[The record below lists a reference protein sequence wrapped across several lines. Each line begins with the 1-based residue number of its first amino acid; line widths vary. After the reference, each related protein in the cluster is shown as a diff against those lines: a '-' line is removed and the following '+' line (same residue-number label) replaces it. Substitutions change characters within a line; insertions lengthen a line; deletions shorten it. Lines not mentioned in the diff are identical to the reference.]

1 MRVFFQTSRQ
11 RSFLSACRIARKK
24 WSASVPLLLAALL
37 TVVFYSCRDEDLLPS
52 VQSVEHNG
60 TRTEDNANTSGLT
73 ISGDIKKF
81 YDDKNNLL
89 YSGYTYA
96 PSRRVPLVGEGR
108 VINQITKNLVGVLSN
123 SDNKLE
129 YLVDKNLDN
138 SVKLTGLAE
147 VNTGLP
153 ILSVKDVNRVYY
165 DSSNG
170 IKVGFLYK
178 DPGGLLSLNVLK
190 GFWVKTYL
198 KGEEQ
203 DGSSTSGSGDDFQL
217 LNLNLLNVSGGL
229 SEISFTTTKP
239 FDEVRIGCASI
250 DVDVLSG
257 LEFYYAFVGENPKKI
272 AASFGY
278 YKEAETNSGLGNTN
292 NLIDEYPDNS
302 EQLSMLGHHELYVD
316 FNEKIVKDSEIGFK
330 TGGLKTL
337 DIDLTGLSLFELTNN
352 DVNNKYVWGN
362 EKVLSGGI
370 GISLLGTQ
378 DGSMSAIAKEDCYG
392 VKIKLNTGLVG
403 GLLDAILGLLG
414 NTHYYYAYS
423 RDPVEID
430 VSSYFTIG
438 NDTISTD
445 YYNLPTPS
453 DDGSVSYSLDRWPSG
468 ATSPSIS
475 GNRITGMTV
484 NGDYVVQAIYKRG
497 EETSWSYAVIHR
509 DKKEAEAGCNTMMIN
524 TSANQGQYTVV
535 ESSGSQGGI
544 SLFNKIN
551 NRQNLVDDDYTNYAE
566 ATNVLS
572 LIQFGSLAG
581 VHSSQDIAPQGGGK
595 TRVGF
600 VMQTN
605 NQLLGADVLK
615 FFFIRLYNDGKEV
628 FSGLTAENDAVGVGL
643 VGNDGSKLR
652 FYVETDQT
660 FDQVELWTAGLLNVN
675 LNTFRLYYAFYE
687 PVTCEE
693 YAGTSEACME
703 MITAQKHGATINYA
717 ETKSSSAASVGSTM
731 NNLSYVI
738 DNSQQTAA
746 SIVAGV
752 SLISR
757 STVAVKFNS
766 IRGGQPVGA
775 ILRTPGYV
783 LNASVLQNV
792 TIAAYNGGQ
801 AVASESTSGGLASI
815 EVISDAGLAYME
827 VTPLQDYD
835 EVRISFPSLAD
846 ALETVWLSGFYIRP
860 DANGNGIPDCAEE
873 PDDQGGT
880 DGITYKSITEHV
892 CVDETNDLGKVRI
905 SVDAQDD
912 KVGTKLTFTCY
923 PYNGNGQKIEQE
935 AELQQDDK
943 GYFFELSLPVGD
955 YSISGLSTYNG
966 LRAQVHPLKTTW
978 KRNAADTDWNNWS
991 NWTDGSPWGC
1001 TNVVI
1006 PTGATR
1012 YPNLKAWGSV
1022 DKFYGG
1028 NYCANIHFEPGAA
1041 VLNTQ
1046 YLEYD
1051 CAYVEME
1058 VQSGMYHMI
1067 STPLHGMVTGDMFVS
1082 PEMPAYFTPLNGAT
1096 YREVR
1101 HNPVV
1106 RQKMYSRAVTTATS
1120 GTDLNGTVAAT
1131 ADWSRTFN
1139 AVAQL
1144 YEQAQGIKMMVG
1156 NEGDGTSYRL
1166 RFPKAYTE
1174 YNYYTLSGGWVK
1186 EETLP
1191 EGARNMNGKFAYEES
1206 GFKPENAGRSF
1217 TFKLRNEEQGAT
1229 YFVAGNPFMSYLDIK
1244 TFLTENKQSV
1254 QAIRIIDS
1262 ENVFGEEEGLVRIS
1276 LSENGN
1282 LSFDVAGEQSNT
1294 IAPLQA
1300 FYVEAS
1306 GDNASDN
1313 VDITYTS
1320 NMFVQPFASTATR
1333 SSRSASVPAA
1343 GEMKISAVSGN
1354 SVSSCSLLRSAGA
1367 SDAYNAKE
1375 DVITLIDENFMPKV
1389 KVYTVAGKR
1398 ALDIQKIKNAARVDL
1413 GFMVKDGSQQTKFTL
1428 NYGSNWKGWTLVDKQ
1443 TGNRYLLDGTSL
1455 TVNAG
1460 AMKSNNGRFY
1470 LVKE

>member
-1 MRVFFQTSRQ
+1 MSVFFQTSRQ
-11 RSFLSACRIARKK
+11 RSFLSACRIAGKK
-24 WSASVPLLLAALL
+24 WSASVPLFLAALL

-52 VQSVEHNG
+52 VQSFEQGG
-60 TRTEDNANTSGLT
+60 TRAEAASTSGL
-73 ISGDIKKF
+73 DVVQ
-81 YDDKNNLL
+81 DA
-89 YSGYTYA
+89 TYGA
-96 PSRRVPLVGEGR
+96 TYKPNCRVPLVGEGR

-138 SVKLTGLAE
+138 SVSLKGLAE

-178 DPGGLLSLNVLK
+178 DPGGLLSLDVLK

-203 DGSSTSGSGDDFQL
+203 DGSSTLGSGENFQL

-229 SEISFTTTKP
+229 SEISFTTTRP

-272 AASFGY
+272 AAE
-278 YKEAETNSGLGNTN
+278 KH
-292 NLIDEYPDNS
+292 EYPYA
-302 EQLSMLGHHELYVD
+302 EQERPLHPLSKGDLVNESLTDGPVCEL
-316 FNEKIVKDSEIGFK
+316 
-330 TGGLKTL
+330 
-337 DIDLTGLSLFELTNN
+337 
-352 DVNNKYVWGN
+352 
-362 EKVLSGGI
+362 
-370 GISLLGTQ
+370 IS
-378 DGSMSAIAKEDCYG
+378 
-392 VKIKLNTGLVG
+392 
-403 GLLDAILGLLG
+403 GLLG
-414 NTHYYYAYS
+414 GLTCRVDFGATIPVGSEVGYYTKGGGLASISLGATKLNAYDTSDNNPQSINTESGIGVSALAGGAREFSMILTKENAQRLELDLPSGINLLSAVRVHYAYS

-453 DDGSVSYSLDRWPSG
+453 DGTVSYSLFSSPDG
-468 ATSPSIS
+468 ATSSIS

-484 NGDYVVQAIYKRG
+484 NGDYAVKAVYTR
-497 EETSWSYAVIHR
+497 EEKEISWSYAVIHR
-509 DKKEAEAGCNTMMIN
+509 NKKEAVAGCNTMMIN

-551 NRQNLVDDDYTNYAE
+551 NRQNLVDGDYTNYAE

-581 VHSSQDIAPQGGGK
+581 VHSSQDIAPQGGK

-615 FFFIRLYNDGKEV
+615 FFFIRLYKDGEEV
-628 FSGLTAENDAVGVGL
+628 FSGLTAENDAIGVGL

-652 FYVETDQT
+652 FYVETDKT

-687 PVTCEE
+687 PTTCEE

-717 ETKSSSAASVGSTM
+717 ETKSSSAASVGATM

-766 IRGGQPVGA
+766 IRGGQPLGA

-827 VTPLQDYD
+827 VTPLQGYD

-873 PDDQGGT
+873 PDDQGET
-880 DGITYKSITEHV
+880 DIAYKSITEHV
-892 CVDETNDLGKVRI
+892 CVDETTYLGNVRI
-905 SVDAQDD
+905 FVDAQDD

-935 AELQQDDK
+935 AELRQDDK

-978 KRNAADTDWNNWS
+978 KRNASDTDWNNWS

-1006 PTGATR
+1006 PAGATR
-1012 YPNLKAWGSV
+1012 YPNLNAWGSV

-1067 STPLHGMVTGDMFVS
+1067 STPLHGMITGDMFVS

-1101 HNPVV
+1101 HNPIV

-1120 GTDLNGTVAAT
+1120 GTDSNGTVVAT

-1139 AVAQL
+1139 AVAQP

-1156 NEGDGTSYRL
+1156 NDWGTSYRL

-1174 YNYYTLSGGWVK
+1174 YNYYTLSGRWVK
-1186 EETLP
+1186 KETLP

-1217 TFKLRNEEQGAT
+1217 TFELRNEEQGAT

-1262 ENVFGEEEGLVRIS
+1262 ESVFGEEEGLVRIS
-1276 LSENGN
+1276 LGKNGD

-1300 FYVEAS
+1300 FYVEALE
-1306 GDNASDN
+1306 GYTSDN
-1313 VDITYTS
+1313 VNITYTS
-1320 NMFVQPFASTATR
+1320 DMFVQPSASTATR
-1333 SSRSASVPAA
+1333 SSRSASVPTA

-1354 SVSSCSLLRSAGA
+1354 SVSSCSLIRSAGA

-1375 DVITLIDENFMPKV
+1375 DIVSLIDEDFMPKV
-1389 KVYTVAGKR
+1389 KVYTVADKR
-1398 ALDIQKIKNAARVDL
+1398 ALDIQKMSNATRVDL
-1413 GFMVKDGSQQTKFTL
+1413 GFMVKDGSQQTEFTL
-1428 NYGSNWKGWTLVDKQ
+1428 EYGSNWKGWTLVDKQ
-1443 TGNRYLLDGTSL
+1443 TGKRYLLDGTSL

-1460 AMKSNNGRFY
+1460 AMKSNDGRFY

>member
-1 MRVFFQTSRQ
+1 M
-11 RSFLSACRIARKK
+11 
-24 WSASVPLLLAALL
+24 
-37 TVVFYSCRDEDLLPS
+37 
-52 VQSVEHNG
+52 
-60 TRTEDNANTSGLT
+60 
-73 ISGDIKKF
+73 
-81 YDDKNNLL
+81 
-89 YSGYTYA
+89 
-96 PSRRVPLVGEGR
+96 
-108 VINQITKNLVGVLSN
+108 
-123 SDNKLE
+123 
-129 YLVDKNLDN
+129 VDKNLDN
-138 SVKLTGLAE
+138 SVSLKGLAE

-178 DPGGLLSLNVLK
+178 DPGGLLSLNVLQ

-198 KGEEQ
+198 KGKEQ
-203 DGSSTSGSGDDFQL
+203 DGSSTSGSGDKFQL

-250 DVDVLSG
+250 SVEVLSG

-272 AASFGY
+272 AAETYAYPTAKQEKPAHWGTGDLVNKNLNDGPVCELVSGLLGGGLTCRVDFGATIPVGSEVGY
-278 YKEAETNSGLGNTN
+278 YT
-292 NLIDEYPDNS
+292 
-302 EQLSMLGHHELYVD
+302 
-316 FNEKIVKDSEIGFK
+316 
-330 TGGLKTL
+330 TGGGLASISLGATKL
-337 DIDLTGLSLFELTNN
+337 NAYDTGDNN
-352 DVNNKYVWGN
+352 PQSINT
-362 EKVLSGGI
+362 ESGI
-370 GISLLGTQ
+370 GV
-378 DGSMSAIAKEDCYG
+378 SA
-392 VKIKLNTGLVG
+392 LVG
-403 GLLDAILGLLG
+403 GAREFSMILTKKDTRRLELDLPSGINLLSAVKV
-414 NTHYYYAYS
+414 HYAYS

-453 DDGSVSYSLDRWPSG
+453 EGTVIYSLISWPSG

-475 GNRITGMTV
+475 GNHMTGMTV
-484 NGDYVVQAIYKRG
+484 NGDYVVKAVYTR
-497 EETSWSYAVIHR
+497 EEKEISWSYAVIHR
-509 DKKEAEAGCNTMMIN
+509 NKKEAEAGCNTMMIN

-551 NRQNLVDDDYTNYAE
+551 NRQNLVDGDYTNYAE

-581 VHSSQDIAPQGGGK
+581 VHSSQDIAPQGGK

-615 FFFIRLYNDGKEV
+615 FFFIRLYKDGEEV

-652 FYVETDQT
+652 FYVETDKT

-687 PVTCEE
+687 PTTCEE

-703 MITAQKHGATINYA
+703 IITAQKHGATINYA
-717 ETKSSSAASVGSTM
+717 ETKSSSVASVGTTM

-766 IRGGQPVGA
+766 IRGGQPLGA

-827 VTPLQDYD
+827 VTPLQGYD

-873 PDDQGGT
+873 PDDQGET
-880 DGITYKSITEHV
+880 DIAYKSITEHV
-892 CVDETNDLGKVRI
+892 CVDETTYLGNVRI
-905 SVDAQDD
+905 FVDAQDD

-935 AELQQDDK
+935 AELRQDDK

-978 KRNAADTDWNNWS
+978 KRNASDTDWNNWS

-1006 PTGATR
+1006 PAGATR
-1012 YPNLKAWGSV
+1012 YPDLNAWGSV

-1067 STPLHGMVTGDMFVS
+1067 STPLHGMITGDMFVS

-1101 HNPVV
+1101 HNPIV

-1120 GTDLNGTVAAT
+1120 GTDSNGTVVAT

-1139 AVAQL
+1139 AVAQP

-1156 NEGDGTSYRL
+1156 NDWGTSYRL

-1174 YNYYTLSGGWVK
+1174 YNYYTLSGRWVK
-1186 EETLP
+1186 KETLP

-1217 TFKLRNEEQGAT
+1217 TFELRNEEQGAT

-1262 ENVFGEEEGLVRIS
+1262 ESVFGEEEGLVRIS
-1276 LSENGN
+1276 LGKNGD

-1300 FYVEAS
+1300 FYVEALE
-1306 GDNASDN
+1306 GYTSDN
-1313 VDITYTS
+1313 VNITYTS
-1320 NMFVQPFASTATR
+1320 DMFVQPSASTATR
-1333 SSRSASVPAA
+1333 SSRSASVPTA

-1354 SVSSCSLLRSAGA
+1354 SVSSCSLIRSAGA

-1375 DVITLIDENFMPKV
+1375 DIVSLIDEDFMPKV
-1389 KVYTVAGKR
+1389 KVYTVADKR
-1398 ALDIQKIKNAARVDL
+1398 ALDIQKMSNATRVDL
-1413 GFMVKDGSQQTKFTL
+1413 GFMVKDGSQQTEFTL
-1428 NYGSNWKGWTLVDKQ
+1428 DYGSNWKGWTLVDKQ
-1443 TGNRYLLDGTSL
+1443 TGKRYLLDGTSL

-1460 AMKSNNGRFY
+1460 AMKSNDGRFY

>member
-1 MRVFFQTSRQ
+1 MSIFFQTSRQ
-11 RSFLSACRIARKK
+11 RSFLSACRIAGRK

-37 TVVFYSCRDEDLLPS
+37 TVVFYSCRDEDLTPS
-52 VQSVEHNG
+52 MLSFEQGG
-60 TRTEDNANTSGLT
+60 TRAETPSTSGL
-73 ISGDIKKF
+73 DVVQ
-81 YDDKNNLL
+81 DA
-89 YSGYTYA
+89 TYGA
-96 PSRRVPLVGEGR
+96 TYKPNRRVPLVGEGR
-108 VINQITKNLVGVLSN
+108 VINQITDNLVGVLSS

-129 YLVDKNLDN
+129 YLVDNDLTN
-138 SVKLTGLAE
+138 SVSLKGLAK

-178 DPGGLLSLNVLK
+178 DPGGVLSLDVLQ
-190 GFWVKTYL
+190 GFWIKTYL
-198 KGEEQ
+198 KGKEQ
-203 DGSSTSGSGDDFQL
+203 DGSSTSGSGDSFQL

-229 SEISFTTTKP
+229 SEISFNTKKP
-239 FDEVRIGCASI
+239 FDEVRIGCGSI
-250 DVDVLSG
+250 SVDVLSG
-257 LEFYYAFVGENPKKI
+257 LEFYYAFVGENPEKI

-278 YKEAETNSGLGNTN
+278 YSNAETNPGGIMGAGNTN
-292 NLIDEYPDNS
+292 NLIDDSPYNS
-302 EQLSMLGHHELYVD
+302 EQLSLAGHHELYVD
-316 FNEKIVKDSEIGFK
+316 FNEKIAKDSEIGFK
-330 TGGLKTL
+330 TGGFKTL

-352 DVNNKYVWGN
+352 DANNKYVWGN
-362 EKVLSGGI
+362 EKELSGGI

-378 DGSMSAIAKEDCYG
+378 DGSMSAIAEDDCYG

-403 GLLDAILGLLG
+403 GLLDVILGLLG
-414 NTHYYYAYS
+414 NTNYYYAYS

-453 DDGSVSYSLDRWPSG
+453 EGGVSYSLVSGPNG
-468 ATSPSIS
+468 ATSSIS

-484 NGDYVVQAIYKRG
+484 NGDYVVRAVYTREG
-497 EETSWSYAVIHR
+497 ETSWSCAVIHR
-509 DKKEAEAGCNTMMIN
+509 NKKEVVSGCNTMMIN
-524 TSANQGQYTVV
+524 TSDNPTQYSV
-535 ESSGSQGGI
+535 EEPLGAQGGI
-544 SLFNKIN
+544 SLFNKIEDVE
-551 NRQNLVDDDYTNYAE
+551 NLVDAEYNNYAE

-572 LIQFGSLAG
+572 LIQLGGLAS
-581 VHSSQDIAPQGGGK
+581 VKSNEEINKQNVK

-615 FFFIRLYNDGKEV
+615 FFFIRLYKGQTKVYE
-628 FSGLTAENDAVGVGL
+628 GLTGQNNTVGVGL
-643 VGNDGSKLR
+643 IGNDGSKLR
-652 FYVETDQT
+652 FYVETDVA
-660 FDQVELWTAGLLNVN
+660 FDRVELWSAGLLNIN

-687 PVTCEE
+687 PVEGCENNTT
-693 YAGTSEACME
+693 TSEACME

-717 ETKSSSAASVGSTM
+717 ETKSPSVVGVGTTM

-757 STVAVKFNS
+757 STVAVKFNRV
-766 IRGGQPVGA
+766 RGGQPVGA
-775 ILRTPGYV
+775 ILRTPGYA

-801 AVASESTSGGLASI
+801 AVASESTSSGLASI

-835 EVRISFPSLAD
+835 EVRISFPSLVD

-860 DANGNGIPDCAEE
+860 DANNNGIPDCAEE
-873 PDDQGGT
+873 PADQGGT
-880 DGITYKSITEHV
+880 DGITYKGITEHV
-892 CVDETNDLGKVRI
+892 CVDKTTYLGNVRI
-905 SVDAQDD
+905 SVDAQND
-912 KVGTKLTFTCY
+912 KVGTKLSFTCY

-935 AELQQDDK
+935 AELRQEND

-966 LRAQVHPLKTTW
+966 LRAQVHPQKTTW
-978 KRNAADTDWNNWS
+978 KRNPADTDWNNWS

-1012 YPNLKAWGSV
+1012 YPVLESWSSV

-1028 NYCANIHFEPGAA
+1028 NYCENIHFEPGAA

-1046 YLEYD
+1046 YLDYSR
-1051 CAYVEME
+1051 AYVEME
-1058 VQSGMYHMI
+1058 MAGATPRMI
-1067 STPLHGMVTGDMFVS
+1067 SIPLQGMVTGDMFVS
-1082 PEMPAYFTPLNGAT
+1082 SEMPAYFTPLNNET
-1096 YREVR
+1096 YPEVR
-1101 HNPVV
+1101 HNPLV
-1106 RQKMYSRAVTTATS
+1106 RQQMYSRAVTTATS
-1120 GTDLNGTVAAT
+1120 GEDDPNSTIAAT

-1144 YEQAQGIKMMVG
+1144 YEQAQGIMLMVG
-1156 NEGDGTSYRL
+1156 SVGDGTSYRL
-1166 RFPKAYTE
+1166 RFPKDYTT

-1191 EGARNMNGKFAYEES
+1191 DGARNNNGRFTYEES
-1206 GFKPENAGRSF
+1206 GFKPENVRNSF
-1217 TFKLRNEEQGAT
+1217 TFKLRNDTQGVT
-1229 YFVAGNPFMSYLDIK
+1229 YFVAGNPFMSYLDIQK
-1244 TFLTENKQSV
+1244 FLQQNSGSV
-1254 QAIRIIDS
+1254 SAICVLS
-1262 ENVFGEEEGLVRIS
+1262 EEGDLITVSRDS
-1276 LSENGN
+1276 K
-1282 LSFDVAGEQSNT
+1282 DCT

-1300 FYVEAS
+1300 FYVVS
-1306 GDNASDN
+1306 NNTNSTQL
-1313 VDITYTS
+1313 DITYTS
-1320 NMFVQPFASTATR
+1320 DMFVQPSASTSTR
-1333 SSRSASVPAA
+1333 SSRSVSAPAA

-1375 DVITLIDENFMPKV
+1375 DVISLIDEHFMPKV

-1413 GFMVKDGSQQTKFTL
+1413 GFMVKDGSQQTRFTL

-1443 TGNRYLLDGTSL
+1443 TGKRYRLEGNPL

-1460 AMKSNNGRFY
+1460 VMKTNSGRFY

>member
-1 MRVFFQTSRQ
+1 MSVFFQTSRQ
-11 RSFLSACRIARKK
+11 RSFLSACRIAGKK
-24 WSASVPLLLAALL
+24 WSASVPLFLAALL

-52 VQSVEHNG
+52 VQSFEQGG
-60 TRTEDNANTSGLT
+60 TRAEAASTSGLDVVQ
-73 ISGDIKKF
+73 GA
-81 YDDKNNLL
+81 
-89 YSGYTYA
+89 TYGA
-96 PSRRVPLVGEGR
+96 TYKPNCRVPLVGEGR

-138 SVKLTGLAE
+138 SVSLKGLAE
-147 VNTGLP
+147 VNAGLP

-178 DPGGLLSLNVLK
+178 APGGLLSLNVLQ

-203 DGSSTSGSGDDFQL
+203 DGSSTSGSGDNFKL

-250 DVDVLSG
+250 DVEVLSG

-272 AASFGY
+272 AA
-278 YKEAETNSGLGNTN
+278 ETYAYPTAKQEKPAHWGTGDLVNK
-292 NLIDEYPDNS
+292 NLNDGPVC
-302 EQLSMLGHHELYVD
+302 ELV
-316 FNEKIVKDSEIGFK
+316 S
-330 TGGLKTL
+330 
-337 DIDLTGLSLFELTNN
+337 
-352 DVNNKYVWGN
+352 
-362 EKVLSGGI
+362 
-370 GISLLGTQ
+370 
-378 DGSMSAIAKEDCYG
+378 
-392 VKIKLNTGLVG
+392 
-403 GLLDAILGLLG
+403 GLLG
-414 NTHYYYAYS
+414 GGLTCRVDFGATIPVGSEVGYYTTGGGLASISLGATKLNAYDTGDNNPQSINTESGIGVSALAGGAREFSMILTKKDTRRLELDLPSGINLLSAVKVHYAYS

-453 DDGSVSYSLDRWPSG
+453 EGTVIYSLISWPSG

-475 GNRITGMTV
+475 GNHMTGMTV
-484 NGDYVVQAIYKRG
+484 NGDYVVKAVYTR
-497 EETSWSYAVIHR
+497 EEKEISWSYAVIHR
-509 DKKEAEAGCNTMMIN
+509 NKKEAEAGCNTMMIN

-551 NRQNLVDDDYTNYAE
+551 NRQNLVDGDYTNYAE

-581 VHSSQDIAPQGGGK
+581 VHSSQDIAPQGGK

-615 FFFIRLYNDGKEV
+615 FFFIRLYKDGEEV

-652 FYVETDQT
+652 FYVETDKT

-687 PVTCEE
+687 PTTCEE

-703 MITAQKHGATINYA
+703 IITAQKHGATINYA
-717 ETKSSSAASVGSTM
+717 ETKSSSVASVGTTM

-766 IRGGQPVGA
+766 IRGGQPLGA

-827 VTPLQDYD
+827 VTPLQGYD

-873 PDDQGGT
+873 PDDQGET
-880 DGITYKSITEHV
+880 DITYRSITEHV
-892 CVDETNDLGKVRI
+892 CVDETTYLGNVRI
-905 SVDAQDD
+905 SVDA
-912 KVGTKLTFTCY
+912 KSELLGTELTFTCY
-923 PYNGNGQKIEQE
+923 PYNGNEQKIEQK

-978 KRNAADTDWNNWS
+978 KRNASDTDWNNWS

-1006 PTGATR
+1006 PAGATR
-1012 YPNLKAWGSV
+1012 YPDLNAWGSV

-1101 HNPVV
+1101 HNPIV

-1120 GTDLNGTVAAT
+1120 GTNGTVVAT

-1139 AVAQL
+1139 AVAQP

-1156 NEGDGTSYRL
+1156 NDWGTSYRL

-1186 EETLP
+1186 KETLP

-1217 TFKLRNEEQGAT
+1217 TFELRNEEQGAT

-1262 ENVFGEEEGLVRIS
+1262 ESVFGEEEGLVRIS
-1276 LSENGN
+1276 LGKNGD

-1300 FYVEAS
+1300 FYVEALE
-1306 GDNASDN
+1306 GYTSDN
-1313 VDITYTS
+1313 VNITYTS
-1320 NMFVQPFASTATR
+1320 DMFVQPSASTATR
-1333 SSRSASVPAA
+1333 SSRSASVPTA

-1354 SVSSCSLLRSAGA
+1354 SVSSCSLIRSAGA

-1375 DVITLIDENFMPKV
+1375 DIVSLIDEDFMPKV
-1389 KVYTVAGKR
+1389 KVYTVADKR
-1398 ALDIQKIKNAARVDL
+1398 ALDIQKMSNATRVDL
-1413 GFMVKDGSQQTKFTL
+1413 GFMVKDGSQQTEFTL
-1428 NYGSNWKGWTLVDKQ
+1428 DYGSNWKGWTLVDKQ
-1443 TGNRYLLDGTSL
+1443 TGKRYLLDGTSL

-1460 AMKSNNGRFY
+1460 AMKSNDGRFY

>member
-1 MRVFFQTSRQ
+1 MSVFFQTSRQ
-11 RSFLSACRIARKK
+11 RSFLSACRIAGKK
-24 WSASVPLLLAALL
+24 WSASVPLFLAALL

-52 VQSVEHNG
+52 VQSFEQGG
-60 TRTEDNANTSGLT
+60 TRAEAASTSGLDVVQDAT
-73 ISGDIKKF
+73 GA
-81 YDDKNNLL
+81 
-89 YSGYTYA
+89 TYK
-96 PSRRVPLVGEGR
+96 PNCRVPLVGEGR

-138 SVKLTGLAE
+138 SVSLKGLAE
-147 VNTGLP
+147 VNAGLP

-178 DPGGLLSLNVLK
+178 DPGGLLSLNVLQ

-198 KGEEQ
+198 KGKEQ
-203 DGSSTSGSGDDFQL
+203 DGSSTSGSGDNFQL

-272 AASFGY
+272 AAE
-278 YKEAETNSGLGNTN
+278 KH
-292 NLIDEYPDNS
+292 EYPYA
-302 EQLSMLGHHELYVD
+302 EQERPLHPLSKGDLV
-316 FNEKIVKDSEIGFK
+316 NES
-330 TGGLKTL
+330 
-337 DIDLTGLSLFELTNN
+337 LT
-352 DVNNKYVWGN
+352 
-362 EKVLSGGI
+362 
-370 GISLLGTQ
+370 
-378 DGSMSAIAKEDCYG
+378 DGPVCE
-392 VKIKLNTGLVG
+392 LVG
-403 GLLDAILGLLG
+403 GLLGGGLTCRVDFGATIPVGSEVGYYTTGGGLASISLGATKLNAYDTSDNNPQSINAESGIGVSALAGGAREFSMILTKKDTRRLELDLPSGINLLSAVQV
-414 NTHYYYAYS
+414 HYAYS

-453 DDGSVSYSLDRWPSG
+453 EGTVIYSLISSPNG
-468 ATSPSIS
+468 VTSPEIS
-475 GNRITGMTV
+475 GNHITGMTV
-484 NGDYVVQAIYKRG
+484 NGDYVVKAVYTR
-497 EETSWSYAVIHR
+497 EEKEISWSYAVIHR
-509 DKKEAEAGCNTMMIN
+509 NKKEAEAGCNTMMIN
-524 TSANQGQYTVV
+524 TSGNEGQYTVV

-551 NRQNLVDDDYTNYAE
+551 NRQNLVDGDYTNYAE

-581 VHSSQDIAPQGGGK
+581 VHSSQDIALQGGGK

-615 FFFIRLYNDGKEV
+615 FFFIRLYKDGKEV

-652 FYVETDQT
+652 FYVETDRT

-717 ETKSSSAASVGSTM
+717 ETKSSSVASVGATT

-757 STVAVKFNS
+757 PTVAVKFNS
-766 IRGGQPVGA
+766 IRGGQPLGA

-801 AVASESTSGGLASI
+801 AVASESTSSGLASI

-827 VTPLQDYD
+827 VTPLQDYN

-873 PDDQGGT
+873 LEVQGEI
-880 DGITYKSITEHV
+880 DIVYRDITEHV
-892 CVDETNDLGKVRI
+892 CVDETTYLGNVRI
-905 SVDAQDD
+905 SVDA
-912 KVGTKLTFTCY
+912 KPELLGTELTFTCY

-935 AELQQDDK
+935 AALQQDNN

-978 KRNAADTDWNNWS
+978 KRNALDTDWNNWN

-1006 PTGATR
+1006 PAGATR
-1012 YPNLKAWGSV
+1012 YPNLNAWGSV

-1120 GTDLNGTVAAT
+1120 GTDPNGTVVAT

-1139 AVAQL
+1139 AVAQP

-1156 NEGDGTSYRL
+1156 NDWGTSYRL

-1186 EETLP
+1186 KETLP
-1191 EGARNMNGKFAYEES
+1191 EGARNMNGKFAYEVI
-1206 GFKPENAGRSF
+1206 GFNPENAGSSF
-1217 TFKLRNEEQGAT
+1217 TFELRNEEQGAT
-1229 YFVAGNPFMSYLDIK
+1229 CFVAGNPFMSYLDIK

-1262 ENVFGEEEGLVRIS
+1262 ENIFGEEEGLVRIS
-1276 LSENGN
+1276 LGENGD

-1300 FYVEAS
+1300 FYVEVS
-1306 GDNASDN
+1306 GDYASDN
-1313 VDITYTS
+1313 VNITYTS
-1320 NMFVQPFASTATR
+1320 NMFVQPSASTATR
-1333 SSRSASVPAA
+1333 SSRSASVPTA

-1375 DVITLIDENFMPKV
+1375 DIVSLIDEDFMPKV
-1389 KVYTVAGKR
+1389 KVYTVADKR
-1398 ALDIQKIKNAARVDL
+1398 ALDIQKMSNATRVGL
-1413 GFMVKDGSQQTKFTL
+1413 GFMVKDGSQQTEFTL
-1428 NYGSNWKGWTLVDKQ
+1428 DYGSNWKGWTLVDKQ
-1443 TGNRYLLDGTSL
+1443 TGKRYLLDGTSL

-1460 AMKSNNGRFY
+1460 AMKSNDGRFY

>member
-1 MRVFFQTSRQ
+1 MSVFFQTSRQ
-11 RSFLSACRIARKK
+11 RSFLSACRIAGKK
-24 WSASVPLLLAALL
+24 WSASVPLFLAALL

-52 VQSVEHNG
+52 VQSFEQGG
-60 TRTEDNANTSGLT
+60 TRAEAASTSGL
-73 ISGDIKKF
+73 DVVQ
-81 YDDKNNLL
+81 DA
-89 YSGYTYA
+89 TYGA
-96 PSRRVPLVGEGR
+96 TYKPNCRVPLVGEGR

-138 SVKLTGLAE
+138 FVSLKGLAE
-147 VNTGLP
+147 VNAGLP

-165 DSSNG
+165 DSSNV

-178 DPGGLLSLNVLK
+178 DPGGLLSLDVLK

-203 DGSSTSGSGDDFQL
+203 DGSSTLGSGENFQL

-250 DVDVLSG
+250 SVEVLSG

-272 AASFGY
+272 AAE
-278 YKEAETNSGLGNTN
+278 KH
-292 NLIDEYPDNS
+292 EYPYA
-302 EQLSMLGHHELYVD
+302 EQERPLHPLSKGDLVNESLTDGPVCEL
-316 FNEKIVKDSEIGFK
+316 
-330 TGGLKTL
+330 
-337 DIDLTGLSLFELTNN
+337 
-352 DVNNKYVWGN
+352 
-362 EKVLSGGI
+362 
-370 GISLLGTQ
+370 IS
-378 DGSMSAIAKEDCYG
+378 
-392 VKIKLNTGLVG
+392 
-403 GLLDAILGLLG
+403 GLLG
-414 NTHYYYAYS
+414 GLTCRVDFGATIPVGSEVGYYTKGGGLASISLGATKLNAYDTGDNNPQSINTESGIGVSALAGGAREFSMILTKKDTRRLELDLPSGINLLSAVQVHYAYS

-453 DDGSVSYSLDRWPSG
+453 DGTVSYSLFSSPDG
-468 ATSPSIS
+468 ATSSIS

-484 NGDYVVQAIYKRG
+484 NGDYVVKAVYTREEK
-497 EETSWSYAVIHR
+497 ETSWSYAVIHR
-509 DKKEAEAGCNTMMIN
+509 NKKEAEAGCNTMMIN
-524 TSANQGQYTVV
+524 TSGSEGQYTVV

-551 NRQNLVDDDYTNYAE
+551 NRQNLVDGDYTNYAE

-581 VHSSQDIAPQGGGK
+581 VHSSQDIAPQGGK

-615 FFFIRLYNDGKEV
+615 FFFIRLYKDGEEV
-628 FSGLTAENDAVGVGL
+628 FSGLTAENDAIGVGL

-652 FYVETDQT
+652 FYVETDKT

-717 ETKSSSAASVGSTM
+717 ETKSSSAASVGATM

-766 IRGGQPVGA
+766 IRGGQPLGA

-827 VTPLQDYD
+827 VTPLQGYD

-873 PDDQGGT
+873 PDDQGET
-880 DGITYKSITEHV
+880 DIAYKSITEHV
-892 CVDETNDLGKVRI
+892 CVDETTYLGNVRI
-905 SVDAQDD
+905 SVDA
-912 KVGTKLTFTCY
+912 KSELLGTELTFTCY
-923 PYNGNGQKIEQE
+923 PYNGNGQKIEQK

-966 LRAQVHPLKTTW
+966 MRAQVHPLKTTW
-978 KRNAADTDWNNWS
+978 KRSASDTDWNNWS

-1006 PTGATR
+1006 PAGATR
-1012 YPNLKAWGSV
+1012 YPDLNAWGSV

-1067 STPLHGMVTGDMFVS
+1067 STPLHGMITGDMFVS
-1082 PEMPAYFTPLNGAT
+1082 PEMPAYFTPLKEDT

-1101 HNPVV
+1101 HNPIV

-1120 GTDLNGTVAAT
+1120 GTNGTVVAT

-1139 AVAQL
+1139 AVAQP

-1156 NEGDGTSYRL
+1156 NDWGTSYRL

-1174 YNYYTLSGGWVK
+1174 YNYYTLSGECVK
-1186 EETLP
+1186 KETLP
-1191 EGARNMNGKFAYEES
+1191 VEARNMNGKFAYEVS
-1206 GFKPENAGRSF
+1206 GFNPENAGNSF
-1217 TFKLRNEEQGAT
+1217 TFELRNDGKGAT

-1244 TFLTENKQSV
+1244 TFLTENKQFV

-1262 ENVFGEEEGLVRIS
+1262 ESVFGEEEGLVRIS
-1276 LSENGN
+1276 LGKNGD
-1282 LSFDVAGEQSNT
+1282 LSFNVAGEQSNT

-1300 FYVEAS
+1300 FYVEALE
-1306 GDNASDN
+1306 GYTSDN
-1313 VDITYTS
+1313 VNITYTS
-1320 NMFVQPFASTATR
+1320 DMFVQPSASTATR
-1333 SSRSASVPAA
+1333 SSRSASVPTA

-1354 SVSSCSLLRSAGA
+1354 SVSSCSLIRSAGA

-1375 DVITLIDENFMPKV
+1375 DIVSLIDEDFMPKV
-1389 KVYTVAGKR
+1389 KVYTVADKR
-1398 ALDIQKIKNAARVDL
+1398 ALDIQKMSNATRVGL
-1413 GFMVKDGSQQTKFTL
+1413 GFMVKDGSQQTEFTL
-1428 NYGSNWKGWTLVDKQ
+1428 DYGSNWKGWTLVDKQ
-1443 TGNRYLLDGTSL
+1443 TGKRYLLDGTSL

-1460 AMKSNNGRFY
+1460 AMKSNDGRFY

>member
-1 MRVFFQTSRQ
+1 MSVFFQTSRQ
-11 RSFLSACRIARKK
+11 RSFLSACRIAGKK
-24 WSASVPLLLAALL
+24 WSASVPLFLAALL

-52 VQSVEHNG
+52 VQSFEQGG
-60 TRTEDNANTSGLT
+60 TRAEAASTSGL
-73 ISGDIKKF
+73 DVVQ
-81 YDDKNNLL
+81 DA
-89 YSGYTYA
+89 TYGA
-96 PSRRVPLVGEGR
+96 TYKPNCRVPLVGEGR

-138 SVKLTGLAE
+138 FVSLKGLAE
-147 VNTGLP
+147 VNAGLP

-165 DSSNG
+165 DSSNV

-178 DPGGLLSLNVLK
+178 DPGGLLSLNVLQ

-198 KGEEQ
+198 KGKEQ
-203 DGSSTSGSGDDFQL
+203 DGSSTSGSGDNFKL

-272 AASFGY
+272 AAEKHEYPYAEQERPLHPLSKGDLVNESLIDGPVCELISGLLGGGLTCRVDFGATIPVGSEVGY
-278 YKEAETNSGLGNTN
+278 YT
-292 NLIDEYPDNS
+292 
-302 EQLSMLGHHELYVD
+302 
-316 FNEKIVKDSEIGFK
+316 
-330 TGGLKTL
+330 TGGGLASISLGATKL
-337 DIDLTGLSLFELTNN
+337 NAYDTGDNN
-352 DVNNKYVWGN
+352 PQSINT
-362 EKVLSGGI
+362 ESGI
-370 GISLLGTQ
+370 GV
-378 DGSMSAIAKEDCYG
+378 SA
-392 VKIKLNTGLVG
+392 LVG
-403 GLLDAILGLLG
+403 GAREFSMILTKKDTRRLELDLPSGINLLSAVKV
-414 NTHYYYAYS
+414 HYAYS

-453 DDGSVSYSLDRWPSG
+453 DGTVSYSLISWPSG

-475 GNRITGMTV
+475 GNHMTGMTV
-484 NGDYVVQAIYKRG
+484 NGDYVVKAVYTREEK
-497 EETSWSYAVIHR
+497 ETSWSYAVIHR
-509 DKKEAEAGCNTMMIN
+509 NKKEAVAGCNTMMIN
-524 TSANQGQYTVV
+524 TSENQGQYTVV

-551 NRQNLVDDDYTNYAE
+551 NRQNLVDGDYTNYAE

-581 VHSSQDIAPQGGGK
+581 VHSSQDIAPQGGK

-615 FFFIRLYNDGKEV
+615 FFFIRLYKDGEEV
-628 FSGLTAENDAVGVGL
+628 FSGLTAENDAIGVGL

-652 FYVETDQT
+652 FYVETDKT

-717 ETKSSSAASVGSTM
+717 ETKSSSAASVGATM

-766 IRGGQPVGA
+766 IRGGQPLGA

-873 PDDQGGT
+873 PEDQGET
-880 DGITYKSITEHV
+880 DITYRSITEHV
-892 CVDETNDLGKVRI
+892 CVDETTYLGNVRI
-905 SVDAQDD
+905 SVDA
-912 KVGTKLTFTCY
+912 KSELLGTELTFTCY
-923 PYNGNGQKIEQE
+923 PYNGNGQKIEQK

-978 KRNAADTDWNNWS
+978 KRNASDTDWNNWS

-1006 PTGATR
+1006 PAGATR
-1012 YPNLKAWGSV
+1012 YPNLNAWGSV

-1082 PEMPAYFTPLNGAT
+1082 PEMPAYFTPLKEDT
-1096 YREVR
+1096 YREMR
-1101 HNPVV
+1101 HNPIV

-1120 GTDLNGTVAAT
+1120 GTDSNGTVVAT

-1174 YNYYTLSGGWVK
+1174 YNYYTLSGRWVK

-1191 EGARNMNGKFAYEES
+1191 EGARNMNGKFAYEVS
-1206 GFKPENAGRSF
+1206 GFNPENAGNSF
-1217 TFKLRNEEQGAT
+1217 TFELRNDGKGAT

-1276 LSENGN
+1276 LGKNGD
-1282 LSFDVAGEQSNT
+1282 LSFNVAGEQSNT

-1300 FYVEAS
+1300 FYVEALE
-1306 GDNASDN
+1306 GYTSDN
-1313 VDITYTS
+1313 VNITYTS
-1320 NMFVQPFASTATR
+1320 DMFVQPSASTATR
-1333 SSRSASVPAA
+1333 SSRSASVPTA

-1354 SVSSCSLLRSAGA
+1354 SVSSCSLIRSAGA

-1375 DVITLIDENFMPKV
+1375 DIVSLIDEDFMPKV
-1389 KVYTVAGKR
+1389 KVYTVADKR
-1398 ALDIQKIKNAARVDL
+1398 ALDIQEMSNATRVDL
-1413 GFMVKDGSQQTKFTL
+1413 GFMVKDGSQQTEFTL
-1428 NYGSNWKGWTLVDKQ
+1428 DYGSNWKGWTLVDKQ
-1443 TGNRYLLDGTSL
+1443 TGKRYLLDGTSL

-1460 AMKSNNGRFY
+1460 AMKSNDGRFY

>member
-1 MRVFFQTSRQ
+1 MSVFFQTSRQ
-11 RSFLSACRIARKK
+11 RSFLSACRIAGKK

-37 TVVFYSCRDEDLLPS
+37 TVVFYSCRDEDLTPS
-52 VQSVEHNG
+52 IQSFEQGG
-60 TRTEDNANTSGLT
+60 TRAEAASTSGL
-73 ISGDIKKF
+73 DVVQ
-81 YDDKNNLL
+81 DA
-89 YSGYTYA
+89 TYGA
-96 PSRRVPLVGEGR
+96 TYKPNCRVPLVGEGR
-108 VINQITKNLVGVLSN
+108 VINQITKGLIAVGANNENQEFLI
-123 SDNKLE
+123 
-129 YLVDKNLDN
+129 DKD
-138 SVKLTGLAE
+138 LTNGVTVSGLAK
-147 VNTGLP
+147 VDAGIP
-153 ILSVKDVNRVYY
+153 IFSVRDVNRVYY
-165 DSSNG
+165 NG
-170 IKVGFLYK
+170 GQGVKVGFVYE
-178 DPGGLLSLNVLK
+178 PQGGVLDLSVLK
-190 GFWVKTYL
+190 SFYVQTLLNGKV
-198 KGEEQ
+198 Q
-203 DGSSTSGSGDDFQL
+203 DSSLSESGSGFQL
-217 LNLNLLNVSGGL
+217 LDLNLLNVAGGKY
-229 SEISFTTTKP
+229 EVSFDATKP
-239 FDEVRIGCASI
+239 FDEIRLGYAGVN
-250 DVDVLSG
+250 VDVSVSQSAK
-257 LEFYYAFVGENPKKI
+257 FYYAFVGENPEKI
-272 AASFGY
+272 AAEGY
-278 YKEAETNSGLGNTN
+278 TYENAIGEKFENVAGLVGGWSSKEELCNSDLTDGLTFSLGA
-292 NLIDEYPDNS
+292 L
-302 EQLSMLGHHELYVD
+302 LSVPKFRVNFKADIPAG
-316 FNEKIVKDSEIGFK
+316 SEIGFRTSTATLLNVDLGGVTMHALDESNK
-330 TGGLKTL
+330 SQQEVELGTG
-337 DIDLTGLSLFELTNN
+337 IGLS
-352 DVNNKYVWGN
+352 
-362 EKVLSGGI
+362 
-370 GISLLGTQ
+370 
-378 DGSMSAIAKEDCYG
+378 A
-392 VKIKLNTGLVG
+392 VG
-403 GLLDAILGLLG
+403 GNSKNFSFITTKGARGVQIDFPLSVKLEATTI
-414 NTHYYYAYS
+414 HYAYS

-453 DDGSVSYSLDRWPSG
+453 EGTVIYSLISSPNG
-468 ATSPSIS
+468 VTSPEIS
-475 GNRITGMTV
+475 GNHITGMTV
-484 NGDYVVQAIYKRG
+484 NGDYVVKAVYTREEK
-497 EETSWSYAVIHR
+497 ETSWSYAVIHR
-509 DKKEAEAGCNTMMIN
+509 NKKEAVAGCNTMMIN
-524 TSANQGQYTVV
+524 TSANPGQYTAV

-551 NRQNLVDDDYTNYAE
+551 NRQNLVDGDYTNYAE

-581 VHSSQDIAPQGGGK
+581 VYSSQDIAPQGEK

-615 FFFIRLYNDGKEV
+615 FFFIRLYKDGEEV

-652 FYVETDQT
+652 FYVETDKT

-687 PVTCEE
+687 PTTCEE

-717 ETKSSSAASVGSTM
+717 ETKSSSAASVGASM

-746 SIVAGV
+746 SIVTGV

-792 TIAAYNGGQ
+792 AIAAYNGGQ

-846 ALETVWLSGFYIRP
+846 ALETIWLSGFYIRP

-873 PDDQGGT
+873 PEDQGET
-880 DGITYKSITEHV
+880 DITYRSITEHV
-892 CVDETNDLGKVRI
+892 CVDEITYLGNVRI
-905 SVDAQDD
+905 SVDA
-912 KVGTKLTFTCY
+912 KPELLGTELTFTCY

-935 AELQQDDK
+935 AALQQDNND
-943 GYFFELSLPVGD
+943 YFFKLSLPVGD
-955 YSISGLSTYNG
+955 YSISGLPTYNG

-978 KRNAADTDWNNWS
+978 KRNPSDTDWNNWS

-1006 PTGATR
+1006 PAGATR
-1012 YPNLKAWGSV
+1012 YPNLNAWGSV

-1082 PEMPAYFTPLNGAT
+1082 PEMPAYFTPLNGDT

-1101 HNPVV
+1101 HNPIV

-1120 GTDLNGTVAAT
+1120 GTDPNGTVAAT

-1139 AVAQL
+1139 AVAQP

-1156 NEGDGTSYRL
+1156 NDWGTSYRL

-1174 YNYYTLSGGWVK
+1174 YYYYTLSGGRVK
-1186 EETLP
+1186 KETLP
-1191 EGARNMNGKFAYEES
+1191 EGARNMNGKFIYEKS
-1206 GFKPENAGRSF
+1206 GFKPENAGSSF
-1217 TFKLRNEEQGAT
+1217 TFELRNEEQDAA
-1229 YFVAGNPFMSYLDIK
+1229 YFVAGNPFISYLDIK
-1244 TFLTENKQSV
+1244 TFLTENNQSV

-1262 ENVFGEEEGLVRIS
+1262 ENIFGGEEGLVRIS
-1276 LSENGN
+1276 LDENGD

-1300 FYVEAS
+1300 FYVEVS
-1306 GDNASDN
+1306 EDHASDN
-1313 VDITYTS
+1313 VNITYTS
-1320 NMFVQPFASTATR
+1320 DMFVQPFASTATR
-1333 SSRSASVPAA
+1333 SSHSASVPTA

-1354 SVSSCSLLRSAGA
+1354 SVSSCSLIRSAGA

-1375 DVITLIDENFMPKV
+1375 DIVSLIDEDFMPKV
-1389 KVYTVAGKR
+1389 KVYTVADKR
-1398 ALDIQKIKNAARVDL
+1398 ALDIQKMSNATRVDL
-1413 GFMVKDGSQQTKFTL
+1413 GFMVKDGSQQTEFTL
-1428 NYGSNWKGWTLVDKQ
+1428 DYGSNWKGWTLVDKQ
-1443 TGNRYLLDGTSL
+1443 TGKRYLLDGTSL

-1460 AMKSNNGRFY
+1460 AMKSNDGRFY

>member
-1 MRVFFQTSRQ
+1 MSVFFQTSRQ
-11 RSFLSACRIARKK
+11 RSFLSACRIAGKK
-24 WSASVPLLLAALL
+24 WSASVPLFLAALL

-52 VQSVEHNG
+52 VQSFEQGG
-60 TRTEDNANTSGLT
+60 TRAEAASTSGLDVVQDAT
-73 ISGDIKKF
+73 GA
-81 YDDKNNLL
+81 
-89 YSGYTYA
+89 TYK
-96 PSRRVPLVGEGR
+96 PNCRVPLVGEGR

-138 SVKLTGLAE
+138 SVSLKGLAE
-147 VNTGLP
+147 VNAGLP

-178 DPGGLLSLNVLK
+178 APGGLLSLNVLQ

-198 KGEEQ
+198 KGKEQ
-203 DGSSTSGSGDDFQL
+203 DGSSTSGSGDNFKL

-272 AASFGY
+272 AAEKHEY
-278 YKEAETNSGLGNTN
+278 PYAEQERPLHPLSKGDLVNES
-292 NLIDEYPDNS
+292 LIDGPVC
-302 EQLSMLGHHELYVD
+302 EL
-316 FNEKIVKDSEIGFK
+316 
-330 TGGLKTL
+330 
-337 DIDLTGLSLFELTNN
+337 
-352 DVNNKYVWGN
+352 
-362 EKVLSGGI
+362 
-370 GISLLGTQ
+370 IS
-378 DGSMSAIAKEDCYG
+378 
-392 VKIKLNTGLVG
+392 
-403 GLLDAILGLLG
+403 GLLG
-414 NTHYYYAYS
+414 GGLTCRVDFGATIPVGSEVGYYTTGGGLASISLGATKLNAYDTGDNNPQSINTESGIGVSALAGGAREFSMILTKKDTRRLELDLPSGINLLSAVQVHYAYS

-453 DDGSVSYSLDRWPSG
+453 DGTVSYSLISWPSG

-475 GNRITGMTV
+475 GNHMTGMTV
-484 NGDYVVQAIYKRG
+484 NGDYAVKAVYTREEK
-497 EETSWSYAVIHR
+497 ETSWSYAVIHR
-509 DKKEAEAGCNTMMIN
+509 NKKEAVAGCNTMMIN
-524 TSANQGQYTVV
+524 TSENQGQYTVV

-551 NRQNLVDDDYTNYAE
+551 NRQNLVDGDYTNYAE

-581 VHSSQDIAPQGGGK
+581 VHSSQDIAPQGGK

-615 FFFIRLYNDGKEV
+615 FFFIRLYKDGEEV
-628 FSGLTAENDAVGVGL
+628 FSGLTAENDAIGVGL

-652 FYVETDQT
+652 FYVETDKT

-717 ETKSSSAASVGSTM
+717 ETKSSSAASVGATM

-792 TIAAYNGGQ
+792 AIAAYNGGQ

-873 PDDQGGT
+873 PEDQGET
-880 DGITYKSITEHV
+880 DITYRSITEHV
-892 CVDETNDLGKVRI
+892 CVDETTYLGNVRI
-905 SVDAQDD
+905 SVDA
-912 KVGTKLTFTCY
+912 KSELLGTELTFTCY
-923 PYNGNGQKIEQE
+923 PYNGNGQKIEQK

-978 KRNAADTDWNNWS
+978 KRNASDTDWNNWS

-1006 PTGATR
+1006 PAGATR
-1012 YPNLKAWGSV
+1012 YPNLNAWGSV

-1082 PEMPAYFTPLNGAT
+1082 PEMPAYFTPLKEDT
-1096 YREVR
+1096 YREMR
-1101 HNPVV
+1101 HNPIV

-1120 GTDLNGTVAAT
+1120 GTNGTVVAT

-1139 AVAQL
+1139 AVAQP

-1156 NEGDGTSYRL
+1156 NDWGTSYRL

-1174 YNYYTLSGGWVK
+1174 YNYYTLSGECVK
-1186 EETLP
+1186 KETLP
-1191 EGARNMNGKFAYEES
+1191 VEARNMNGKFAYEVS
-1206 GFKPENAGRSF
+1206 GFNPENAGNSF
-1217 TFKLRNEEQGAT
+1217 TFELRNDGKGAT

-1244 TFLTENKQSV
+1244 TFLTENKQFV

-1262 ENVFGEEEGLVRIS
+1262 ESVFGEEEGLVRIS
-1276 LSENGN
+1276 LGKNGD
-1282 LSFDVAGEQSNT
+1282 LSFNVAGEQSNT

-1300 FYVEAS
+1300 FYVEALE
-1306 GDNASDN
+1306 GYTSDN
-1313 VDITYTS
+1313 VNITYTS
-1320 NMFVQPFASTATR
+1320 DMFVQPSASTATR
-1333 SSRSASVPAA
+1333 SSRSASVPTA

-1354 SVSSCSLLRSAGA
+1354 SVSSCSLIRSAGA

-1375 DVITLIDENFMPKV
+1375 DIVSLIDEDFMPKV
-1389 KVYTVAGKR
+1389 KVYTVADKR
-1398 ALDIQKIKNAARVDL
+1398 ALDIQKMSNATRVGL
-1413 GFMVKDGSQQTKFTL
+1413 GFMVKDGSQQTEFTL
-1428 NYGSNWKGWTLVDKQ
+1428 DYGSNWKGWTLVDKQ
-1443 TGNRYLLDGTSL
+1443 TGKRYLLDGTSL

-1460 AMKSNNGRFY
+1460 AMKSNDGRFY

>member
-1 MRVFFQTSRQ
+1 MSVFFQTSRQ
-11 RSFLSACRIARKK
+11 RSFLSACRIAGKK
-24 WSASVPLLLAALL
+24 WSASVPLFLAALL

-52 VQSVEHNG
+52 VQSFEQGG
-60 TRTEDNANTSGLT
+60 TRAEAASTSGL
-73 ISGDIKKF
+73 DVVQ
-81 YDDKNNLL
+81 DA
-89 YSGYTYA
+89 TYGA
-96 PSRRVPLVGEGR
+96 TYKPNCRVPLVGEGR

-138 SVKLTGLAE
+138 FVSLKGLAE
-147 VNTGLP
+147 VNAGLP

-165 DSSNG
+165 DSSNV

-178 DPGGLLSLNVLK
+178 DPGGLLSLDVLK

-203 DGSSTSGSGDDFQL
+203 DGSSTLGSGENFQL

-239 FDEVRIGCASI
+239 LDEVRIGCASI
-250 DVDVLSG
+250 SVEVLSG

-272 AASFGY
+272 AAE
-278 YKEAETNSGLGNTN
+278 KH
-292 NLIDEYPDNS
+292 EYPYA
-302 EQLSMLGHHELYVD
+302 EQERPLHPLSKGDLVNESLTDGPVCEL
-316 FNEKIVKDSEIGFK
+316 
-330 TGGLKTL
+330 
-337 DIDLTGLSLFELTNN
+337 
-352 DVNNKYVWGN
+352 
-362 EKVLSGGI
+362 
-370 GISLLGTQ
+370 IS
-378 DGSMSAIAKEDCYG
+378 
-392 VKIKLNTGLVG
+392 
-403 GLLDAILGLLG
+403 GLLG
-414 NTHYYYAYS
+414 GLTCRVDFGATIPVGSEVGYYTKGGGLASISLGATKLNAYDTGDNNPQSINTESGIGVSALAGGAREFSMILTKKDTRRLELDLPSGINLLSAVQVHYAYS

-453 DDGSVSYSLDRWPSG
+453 EGTVIYSLISWPSG

-475 GNRITGMTV
+475 GNHMTGMTV
-484 NGDYVVQAIYKRG
+484 NGDYVVKAVYTREEK
-497 EETSWSYAVIHR
+497 ETSWSYAVIHR
-509 DKKEAEAGCNTMMIN
+509 NKKEAVAGCNTMMIN
-524 TSANQGQYTVV
+524 TSGNEGQYTVV

-551 NRQNLVDDDYTNYAE
+551 NRQNLVDGDYTNYAE

-581 VHSSQDIAPQGGGK
+581 VHSSQDIAPQGGK

-615 FFFIRLYNDGKEV
+615 FFFIRLYKDGEEV
-628 FSGLTAENDAVGVGL
+628 FSGLTAENDAIGVGL

-652 FYVETDQT
+652 FYVETDKT

-687 PVTCEE
+687 PTTCEE

-717 ETKSSSAASVGSTM
+717 ETKSSSAASVGATM

-766 IRGGQPVGA
+766 IRGGQPLGA

-873 PDDQGGT
+873 PDDQGET
-880 DGITYKSITEHV
+880 DITYRSITEHV
-892 CVDETNDLGKVRI
+892 CVDETTYLGNVRI
-905 SVDAQDD
+905 SVDA
-912 KVGTKLTFTCY
+912 KSELLGTELTFTCY
-923 PYNGNGQKIEQE
+923 PYNGNEQKIEQK

-978 KRNAADTDWNNWS
+978 KRNASDTDWNNWS

-1006 PTGATR
+1006 PAGATR
-1012 YPNLKAWGSV
+1012 YPNLNAWGSV

-1067 STPLHGMVTGDMFVS
+1067 STPLHGMITGDMFVS

-1101 HNPVV
+1101 HNPIV

-1120 GTDLNGTVAAT
+1120 GTDSNGTVVAT

-1139 AVAQL
+1139 AVAQP

-1156 NEGDGTSYRL
+1156 NDWGTSYRL

-1174 YNYYTLSGGWVK
+1174 YNYYTLSGRWVK
-1186 EETLP
+1186 KETLP

-1217 TFKLRNEEQGAT
+1217 TFELRNEEQGAT

-1262 ENVFGEEEGLVRIS
+1262 ESVFGEEEGLVRIS
-1276 LSENGN
+1276 LGKNGD

-1300 FYVEAS
+1300 FYVEALE
-1306 GDNASDN
+1306 GYTSDN
-1313 VDITYTS
+1313 VNITYTS
-1320 NMFVQPFASTATR
+1320 DMFVQPSASTATR
-1333 SSRSASVPAA
+1333 SSRSASVPTA

-1354 SVSSCSLLRSAGA
+1354 SVSSCSLIRSAGA

-1375 DVITLIDENFMPKV
+1375 DIVSLIDEDFMPKV
-1389 KVYTVAGKR
+1389 KVYTVADKR
-1398 ALDIQKIKNAARVDL
+1398 ALDIQKMSNATRVDL
-1413 GFMVKDGSQQTKFTL
+1413 GFMVKDGSQQTEFTL
-1428 NYGSNWKGWTLVDKQ
+1428 DYGSNWKGWTLVDKQ
-1443 TGNRYLLDGTSL
+1443 TGKRYLLDGTSL

-1460 AMKSNNGRFY
+1460 AMKSNDGRFY

>member
-1 MRVFFQTSRQ
+1 MSVFFQTSRQ
-11 RSFLSACRIARKK
+11 RSFLSACRIAGKK

-37 TVVFYSCRDEDLLPS
+37 TVVFYSCRDEDLLLS

-60 TRTEDNANTSGLT
+60 TRNETESTSGLDVVQDE
-73 ISGDIKKF
+73 IYGA
-81 YDDKNNLL
+81 
-89 YSGYTYA
+89 TYK
-96 PSRRVPLVGEGR
+96 PNCRVPLVGEGR

-138 SVKLTGLAE
+138 SVSLKGLAE

-178 DPGGLLSLNVLK
+178 DPGGLLSLNVLQ

-198 KGEEQ
+198 KGKEQ
-203 DGSSTSGSGDDFQL
+203 DGSSTSGSGDNFQL

-229 SEISFTTTKP
+229 SEISFTTTEP

-272 AASFGY
+272 AA
-278 YKEAETNSGLGNTN
+278 KKH
-292 NLIDEYPDNS
+292 EYPDAKQERPSKNITDLLGRNLVDSDISNGPTCELLSGLVGGGLTCRVNFGATIPVGS
-302 EQLSMLGHHELYVD
+302 EVGYYT
-316 FNEKIVKDSEIGFK
+316 
-330 TGGLKTL
+330 TGG
-337 DIDLTGLSLFELTNN
+337 GLASISLGATELNAYDTSDNN
-352 DVNNKYVWGN
+352 PQSINT
-362 EKVLSGGI
+362 ESGI
-370 GISLLGTQ
+370 GISALAGGAREFSMILTKENAQRLELDLPSGINLL
-378 DGSMSAIAKEDCYG
+378 SA
-392 VKIKLNTGLVG
+392 VQV
-403 GLLDAILGLLG
+403 
-414 NTHYYYAYS
+414 HYAYS

-445 YYNLPTPS
+445 YYNLLTPS
-453 DDGSVSYSLDRWPSG
+453 EGTVTYSLISYPEG

-509 DKKEAEAGCNTMMIN
+509 NKKEAEAGCNTMMIN
-524 TSANQGQYTVV
+524 TSGNEVQYTVV

-551 NRQNLVDDDYTNYAE
+551 NRQNLVDGDYTNYAE

-581 VHSSQDIAPQGGGK
+581 VHSSQDITPQGGK

-615 FFFIRLYNDGKEV
+615 FFFIRLYKDGKEV

-717 ETKSSSAASVGSTM
+717 ETKSSSAVSVGATM

-766 IRGGQPVGA
+766 IRGGQPLGA
-775 ILRTPGYV
+775 ILRMPGYV

-873 PDDQGGT
+873 PEDQGET
-880 DGITYKSITEHV
+880 DIAYKSITEHV
-892 CVDETNDLGKVRI
+892 CVDKTTYLGNVRI
-905 SVDAQDD
+905 SVDA
-912 KVGTKLTFTCY
+912 KPELLNTELTFTCY

-935 AELQQDDK
+935 AALQHDNN

-955 YSISGLSTYNG
+955 YSISGLPTYNG

-978 KRNAADTDWNNWS
+978 KRNASDTDWNNWS

-1006 PTGATR
+1006 PAGATR
-1012 YPNLKAWGSV
+1012 YPNLNAWGSV

-1046 YLEYD
+1046 YLEYE

-1082 PEMPAYFTPLNGAT
+1082 PEMPAYFTPLNGDT

-1101 HNPVV
+1101 HNPIV

-1120 GTDLNGTVAAT
+1120 GTNGTVVAT

-1139 AVAQL
+1139 AVAQP

-1156 NEGDGTSYRL
+1156 NDWGTSYRL

-1186 EETLP
+1186 KETLP

-1206 GFKPENAGRSF
+1206 GFTPEKVRNSF
-1217 TFKLRNEEQGAT
+1217 TFKLRNDKQGDKQRAT

-1244 TFLTENKQSV
+1244 TLLTENNQSV

-1262 ENVFGEEEGLVRIS
+1262 ENIFGGEDGLVRIS
-1276 LSENGN
+1276 LSENGD
-1282 LSFDVAGEQSNT
+1282 LSFEGYGEQSNT

-1300 FYVEAS
+1300 FYVEMSRDYAS
-1306 GDNASDN
+1306 EN
-1313 VDITYTS
+1313 VNITYTS
-1320 NMFVQPFASTATR
+1320 DMFVQPSASTATR
-1333 SSRSASVPAA
+1333 SSRSASVPTA

-1375 DVITLIDENFMPKV
+1375 DVVALIDEDFMPKV
-1389 KVYTVAGKR
+1389 KVYTVADKR
-1398 ALDIQKIKNAARVDL
+1398 ALDIQKMSNATRVDL
-1413 GFMVKDGSQQTKFTL
+1413 GFMVKDGSQQTEFTL
-1428 NYGSNWKGWTLVDKQ
+1428 DYGSNWKGWTLVDKQ
-1443 TGNRYLLDGTSL
+1443 TGKRYLLDGTSL

-1460 AMKSNNGRFY
+1460 AMKSNDGRFY

>member
-1 MRVFFQTSRQ
+1 MSVFFQTSRQ
-11 RSFLSACRIARKK
+11 RSFLSACRIAGKK
-24 WSASVPLLLAALL
+24 WSASVPLFLAALL

-52 VQSVEHNG
+52 VQSFEQGG
-60 TRTEDNANTSGLT
+60 TRAEAASTSGL
-73 ISGDIKKF
+73 DVVQ
-81 YDDKNNLL
+81 DA
-89 YSGYTYA
+89 TYGA
-96 PSRRVPLVGEGR
+96 TYKPNCRVPLVGEGR

-138 SVKLTGLAE
+138 FVSLKGLAE
-147 VNTGLP
+147 VNAGLP

-165 DSSNG
+165 DSSNV

-178 DPGGLLSLNVLK
+178 DPGGLLSLNVLQ

-198 KGEEQ
+198 KGKEQ
-203 DGSSTSGSGDDFQL
+203 DGSSTSGSGDNFKL

-229 SEISFTTTKP
+229 SEISFTTTRP

-272 AASFGY
+272 AAEKHEY
-278 YKEAETNSGLGNTN
+278 PYAEQERPLHPLSKGDLVNES
-292 NLIDEYPDNS
+292 LIDGPVC
-302 EQLSMLGHHELYVD
+302 EL
-316 FNEKIVKDSEIGFK
+316 
-330 TGGLKTL
+330 
-337 DIDLTGLSLFELTNN
+337 
-352 DVNNKYVWGN
+352 
-362 EKVLSGGI
+362 
-370 GISLLGTQ
+370 IS
-378 DGSMSAIAKEDCYG
+378 
-392 VKIKLNTGLVG
+392 
-403 GLLDAILGLLG
+403 GLLG
-414 NTHYYYAYS
+414 GGLTCRVDFGATIPVGSEVGYYTTGGGLASISLGATKLNAYDTSDNNPQSINTESGIGVSALAGGAREFSMILTKKDTRRLELDLPSGINLLSAVQVHYAYS

-453 DDGSVSYSLDRWPSG
+453 DGTVSYSLISWPSG

-475 GNRITGMTV
+475 GNHMTGMTV
-484 NGDYVVQAIYKRG
+484 NGDYAVKAVYTREEK
-497 EETSWSYAVIHR
+497 ETSWSYAVIHR
-509 DKKEAEAGCNTMMIN
+509 NKKEAEAGCNTMMIN
-524 TSANQGQYTVV
+524 TSGNKGQYTVV

-551 NRQNLVDDDYTNYAE
+551 NRQNLVDGDYTNYAE

-615 FFFIRLYNDGKEV
+615 FFFIRLYKDGKEV

-652 FYVETDQT
+652 FYVETDRT

-717 ETKSSSAASVGSTM
+717 ETKSSSVASVGATT

-766 IRGGQPVGA
+766 IRGGQPLGA
-775 ILRTPGYV
+775 ILRMPGYV

-801 AVASESTSGGLASI
+801 AVASESTSSGLASI

-827 VTPLQDYD
+827 VTPLQDYN

-873 PDDQGGT
+873 LEVQGEI
-880 DGITYKSITEHV
+880 DIVYRDITEHV
-892 CVDETNDLGKVRI
+892 CVDETTYLGNVRI

-935 AELQQDDK
+935 AELRQDDK

-978 KRNAADTDWNNWS
+978 KRNASDTDWNNWS

-1006 PTGATR
+1006 PAGATR
-1012 YPNLKAWGSV
+1012 YPDLNAWGSV

-1120 GTDLNGTVAAT
+1120 GTDPNGTVAAT

-1139 AVAQL
+1139 AVAQP

-1156 NEGDGTSYRL
+1156 NDWGTSYRL

-1186 EETLP
+1186 KETLP
-1191 EGARNMNGKFAYEES
+1191 EGARNMNGKFAYEVI
-1206 GFKPENAGRSF
+1206 GFNPENAGSSF
-1217 TFKLRNEEQGAT
+1217 TFELRNEEQGAT

-1262 ENVFGEEEGLVRIS
+1262 KNIFGGEEGLVRIS
-1276 LSENGN
+1276 LGENGD

-1300 FYVEAS
+1300 FYVEVS
-1306 GDNASDN
+1306 GDYASDN
-1313 VDITYTS
+1313 VNITYTS
-1320 NMFVQPFASTATR
+1320 NMFVQPSASTATR
-1333 SSRSASVPAA
+1333 SSRSASVPTA

-1375 DVITLIDENFMPKV
+1375 DIVSLIDEDFMPKV
-1389 KVYTVAGKR
+1389 KVYTVADKR
-1398 ALDIQKIKNAARVDL
+1398 ALDIQKMSNATRVGL
-1413 GFMVKDGSQQTKFTL
+1413 GFMVKDGSQQTEFTL
-1428 NYGSNWKGWTLVDKQ
+1428 DYGSNWKGWTLVDKQ
-1443 TGNRYLLDGTSL
+1443 TGKRYLLDGTSL

-1460 AMKSNNGRFY
+1460 AMKSNDGRFY

>member
-1 MRVFFQTSRQ
+1 MSVFFQTSRQ
-11 RSFLSACRIARKK
+11 RSFLSACRIAGKK
-24 WSASVPLLLAALL
+24 WSASVPLFLAALL

-52 VQSVEHNG
+52 VQSFEQGG
-60 TRTEDNANTSGLT
+60 TRAEAASTSGL
-73 ISGDIKKF
+73 DVVQ
-81 YDDKNNLL
+81 DA
-89 YSGYTYA
+89 TYGA
-96 PSRRVPLVGEGR
+96 TYKPNCRVPLVGEGR

-138 SVKLTGLAE
+138 FVSLKGLAE
-147 VNTGLP
+147 VNAGLP

-165 DSSNG
+165 DSSNV

-178 DPGGLLSLNVLK
+178 DPGGLLSLNVLQ

-198 KGEEQ
+198 KGKEQ
-203 DGSSTSGSGDDFQL
+203 DGSSTSGSGDNFKL

-272 AASFGY
+272 AAEKHEY
-278 YKEAETNSGLGNTN
+278 PYAEQERPLHPLSKGDLVNES
-292 NLIDEYPDNS
+292 LIDGPVC
-302 EQLSMLGHHELYVD
+302 EL
-316 FNEKIVKDSEIGFK
+316 
-330 TGGLKTL
+330 
-337 DIDLTGLSLFELTNN
+337 
-352 DVNNKYVWGN
+352 
-362 EKVLSGGI
+362 
-370 GISLLGTQ
+370 IS
-378 DGSMSAIAKEDCYG
+378 
-392 VKIKLNTGLVG
+392 
-403 GLLDAILGLLG
+403 GLLG
-414 NTHYYYAYS
+414 GGLTCRVDFGATIPVGSEVGYYTTGGGLASISLGATKLNAYDTSDNNPQSINTESGIGVSALAGGAREFSMILTKKDTRRLELDLPSGINLLSAVQVHYAYS

-453 DDGSVSYSLDRWPSG
+453 DGTVSYSLISWPSG

-475 GNRITGMTV
+475 GNHMTGMTV
-484 NGDYVVQAIYKRG
+484 NGDYAVKAVYTREEK
-497 EETSWSYAVIHR
+497 ETSWSYAVIHR
-509 DKKEAEAGCNTMMIN
+509 NKKEAVAGCNTMMIN
-524 TSANQGQYTVV
+524 TSENQGQYTVV

-551 NRQNLVDDDYTNYAE
+551 NRQNLVDGDYTNYAE

-581 VHSSQDIAPQGGGK
+581 VHSSQDIAPQGGK

-615 FFFIRLYNDGKEV
+615 FFFIRLYKDGEEV
-628 FSGLTAENDAVGVGL
+628 FSGLTAENDAIGVGL

-652 FYVETDQT
+652 FYVETDKT

-717 ETKSSSAASVGSTM
+717 ETKSSSVASVGATM

-766 IRGGQPVGA
+766 IRGGQPLGA

-801 AVASESTSGGLASI
+801 AVASESTSSGLASI

-827 VTPLQDYD
+827 VTPLQDYN

-873 PDDQGGT
+873 LEVQGEIDIVYRG
-880 DGITYKSITEHV
+880 ITEHV
-892 CVDETNDLGKVRI
+892 CVDETTYLGNVRI
-905 SVDAQDD
+905 SVDA
-912 KVGTKLTFTCY
+912 KPELLGTELTFTCY

-935 AELQQDDK
+935 AALQQDNN

-978 KRNAADTDWNNWS
+978 KRNASDTDWNNWN

-1006 PTGATR
+1006 PAGATR
-1012 YPNLKAWGSV
+1012 YQNLNAWGSV

-1120 GTDLNGTVAAT
+1120 GTDPNGTVAAT
-1131 ADWSRTFN
+1131 VDWSRTFN
-1139 AVAQL
+1139 AVAQP

-1156 NEGDGTSYRL
+1156 NDWGTSYRL

-1186 EETLP
+1186 KETLP
-1191 EGARNMNGKFAYEES
+1191 EGARNMNGKFAYEVI
-1206 GFKPENAGRSF
+1206 GFNPENAGSSF
-1217 TFKLRNEEQGAT
+1217 TFELRNEEQGAT

-1262 ENVFGEEEGLVRIS
+1262 ESVFGEEEGLVRIS
-1276 LSENGN
+1276 LGKNGD

-1300 FYVEAS
+1300 FYVEALE
-1306 GDNASDN
+1306 GYTSDN
-1313 VDITYTS
+1313 VNITYTS
-1320 NMFVQPFASTATR
+1320 DMFVQPSASTATR
-1333 SSRSASVPAA
+1333 SSRSASVPTA

-1354 SVSSCSLLRSAGA
+1354 SVSSCSLIRSAGA

-1375 DVITLIDENFMPKV
+1375 DIVSLIDEDFMPKV
-1389 KVYTVAGKR
+1389 KVYTVADKR
-1398 ALDIQKIKNAARVDL
+1398 ALDIQEMSNATRVDL
-1413 GFMVKDGSQQTKFTL
+1413 GFMVKDGSQQTEFTL
-1428 NYGSNWKGWTLVDKQ
+1428 DYGSNWKGWTLVDKQ
-1443 TGNRYLLDGTSL
+1443 TGKRYLLDGTSL

-1460 AMKSNNGRFY
+1460 AMKSNDGRFY

>member
-1 MRVFFQTSRQ
+1 MSVFFQTSRQ
-11 RSFLSACRIARKK
+11 RSFLSVCRIAGKK
-24 WSASVPLLLAALL
+24 WSASVPLFLAALL

-52 VQSVEHNG
+52 VQSFEQGG
-60 TRTEDNANTSGLT
+60 TRAETASTSGL
-73 ISGDIKKF
+73 DVVQ
-81 YDDKNNLL
+81 DA
-89 YSGYTYA
+89 TYGA
-96 PSRRVPLVGEGR
+96 TYKPNCRVPLVGEGR

-138 SVKLTGLAE
+138 FVSLKGLAE
-147 VNTGLP
+147 VNAGLP

-178 DPGGLLSLNVLK
+178 DPGGLLSLNVLQ

-198 KGEEQ
+198 KGKEQ
-203 DGSSTSGSGDDFQL
+203 DGSSTSGSGDNFQL

-272 AASFGY
+272 AAE
-278 YKEAETNSGLGNTN
+278 KH
-292 NLIDEYPDNS
+292 EYPYA
-302 EQLSMLGHHELYVD
+302 EQERPLHPLSKGDLV
-316 FNEKIVKDSEIGFK
+316 NES
-330 TGGLKTL
+330 
-337 DIDLTGLSLFELTNN
+337 LT
-352 DVNNKYVWGN
+352 
-362 EKVLSGGI
+362 
-370 GISLLGTQ
+370 
-378 DGSMSAIAKEDCYG
+378 DGPVCE
-392 VKIKLNTGLVG
+392 LVG
-403 GLLDAILGLLG
+403 GLLGGGLTCRVDFGATIPVGSEVGYYTTGGGLASISLGATKLNAYDTSDNNPQSINAESGIGVSALAGGAREFSMILTKKDTRRLELDLPSGINLLSAVQV
-414 NTHYYYAYS
+414 HYAYS

-453 DDGSVSYSLDRWPSG
+453 EGTVIYSLISSPNG
-468 ATSPSIS
+468 VTSPEIS
-475 GNRITGMTV
+475 GNHITGMTV
-484 NGDYVVQAIYKRG
+484 NGDYVVKAVYTR
-497 EETSWSYAVIHR
+497 EEKEISWSYAVIHR
-509 DKKEAEAGCNTMMIN
+509 NKKEAEAGCNTMMIN
-524 TSANQGQYTVV
+524 TSGNEGQYTVV

-551 NRQNLVDDDYTNYAE
+551 NRQNLVDGDYTNYAE

-581 VHSSQDIAPQGGGK
+581 VHSSQDIALQGGGK

-615 FFFIRLYNDGKEV
+615 FFFIRLYKDGKEV

-652 FYVETDQT
+652 FYVETDRT

-717 ETKSSSAASVGSTM
+717 ETKSSSVASVGATT

-766 IRGGQPVGA
+766 IRGGQPLGA

-801 AVASESTSGGLASI
+801 AVASESTSSGLASI

-827 VTPLQDYD
+827 VTPLQDYN

-873 PDDQGGT
+873 LEVQGEI
-880 DGITYKSITEHV
+880 DIVYRDITEHV
-892 CVDETNDLGKVRI
+892 CVDKTTYLGNVRI
-905 SVDAQDD
+905 SVDA
-912 KVGTKLTFTCY
+912 KPELLGTELTFTCY

-935 AELQQDDK
+935 AALQQDNN

-966 LRAQVHPLKTTW
+966 LRAQVHPQKTTW
-978 KRNAADTDWNNWS
+978 KRNALDTDWNNWN

-1006 PTGATR
+1006 PAGATR
-1012 YPNLKAWGSV
+1012 YPNLNAWGSV

-1082 PEMPAYFTPLNGAT
+1082 PEMPAYFIPLIGAT

-1120 GTDLNGTVAAT
+1120 GTDPNGTVVAT

-1139 AVAQL
+1139 AVAQP

-1156 NEGDGTSYRL
+1156 NDWGTFYRL

-1186 EETLP
+1186 KETLP
-1191 EGARNMNGKFAYEES
+1191 EGARNMNGKFAYEVI
-1206 GFKPENAGRSF
+1206 GFNPENAGSSF
-1217 TFKLRNEEQGAT
+1217 TFELRNEEQGAT
-1229 YFVAGNPFMSYLDIK
+1229 CFVAGNPFMSYLDIK

-1262 ENVFGEEEGLVRIS
+1262 ENIFGGKEGLVRIS
-1276 LSENGN
+1276 LGENGD

-1300 FYVEAS
+1300 FYVEVS
-1306 GDNASDN
+1306 GDYASDN
-1313 VDITYTS
+1313 VNITYTS
-1320 NMFVQPFASTATR
+1320 NMFVQPSASTATR
-1333 SSRSASVPAA
+1333 SSRSASVPTA

-1375 DVITLIDENFMPKV
+1375 DIVSLIDEDFMPKV
-1389 KVYTVAGKR
+1389 KVYTVADKR
-1398 ALDIQKIKNAARVDL
+1398 ALDIQKMSNATRVGL
-1413 GFMVKDGSQQTKFTL
+1413 GFMVKDGSQQTEFTL
-1428 NYGSNWKGWTLVDKQ
+1428 DYGSNWKGWTLVDKQ
-1443 TGNRYLLDGTSL
+1443 TGKRYLLDGTSL

-1460 AMKSNNGRFY
+1460 AMKSNDGRFY

>member
-1 MRVFFQTSRQ
+1 MSVFFQTSRQ
-11 RSFLSACRIARKK
+11 RSFLSACRIAGKK
-24 WSASVPLLLAALL
+24 WSASVPLFLAALL

-52 VQSVEHNG
+52 VQSFEQGG
-60 TRTEDNANTSGLT
+60 TRAEAASTSGL
-73 ISGDIKKF
+73 DVVQ
-81 YDDKNNLL
+81 DA
-89 YSGYTYA
+89 TYGA
-96 PSRRVPLVGEGR
+96 TYKPNCRVPLVGEGR

-138 SVKLTGLAE
+138 FVSLKGLAE
-147 VNTGLP
+147 VNAGLP

-165 DSSNG
+165 DSSNV

-178 DPGGLLSLNVLK
+178 DPGGLLSLDVLK

-203 DGSSTSGSGDDFQL
+203 DGSSTLGSGENFQL

-250 DVDVLSG
+250 SVEVLSG

-272 AASFGY
+272 AA
-278 YKEAETNSGLGNTN
+278 KEH
-292 NLIDEYPDNS
+292 EYPDAKQERPS
-302 EQLSMLGHHELYVD
+302 
-316 FNEKIVKDSEIGFK
+316 
-330 TGGLKTL
+330 
-337 DIDLTGLSLFELTNN
+337 TNIT
-352 DVNNKYVWGN
+352 D
-362 EKVLSGGI
+362 
-370 GISLLGTQ
+370 LLGRNLVDSDISNGPTCELL
-378 DGSMSAIAKEDCYG
+378 S
-392 VKIKLNTGLVG
+392 GLVG
-403 GLLDAILGLLG
+403 GGLTCRVDFGATIPVGSEVGYYTKGGGLASISLGATKLNAYDTGDNNPQSINTEGGIGVSALVGGAREFSMILTKENAQRLELDLPSGINLLSAVQV
-414 NTHYYYAYS
+414 HYAYS

-453 DDGSVSYSLDRWPSG
+453 DGSVTYSLISWPSG

-475 GNRITGMTV
+475 GNHMTGMTV
-484 NGDYVVQAIYKRG
+484 NGDYVVKAIYTREEK
-497 EETSWSYAVIHR
+497 ETSWSYAVIHR
-509 DKKEAEAGCNTMMIN
+509 NKKEAVAGCNTMMIN
-524 TSANQGQYTVV
+524 TSGNEGQYTVV

-551 NRQNLVDDDYTNYAE
+551 NRQNLVDGDYTNYAE

-581 VHSSQDIAPQGGGK
+581 VHSSQDIAPQGGK

-615 FFFIRLYNDGKEV
+615 FFFIRLYKDGEEV
-628 FSGLTAENDAVGVGL
+628 FSGLTAENDAIGVGL

-652 FYVETDQT
+652 FYVETDKT

-687 PVTCEE
+687 PTTCEE

-717 ETKSSSAASVGSTM
+717 ETKSSSVASVGATM

-766 IRGGQPVGA
+766 IRGGQPLGA

-801 AVASESTSGGLASI
+801 AVASESTSSGLASI

-827 VTPLQDYD
+827 VTPLQDYN

-873 PDDQGGT
+873 LEVQGEIDIVYRG
-880 DGITYKSITEHV
+880 ITEHV
-892 CVDETNDLGKVRI
+892 CVDETTYLGNVRI
-905 SVDAQDD
+905 SVDA
-912 KVGTKLTFTCY
+912 KPELLGTELTFTCY

-935 AELQQDDK
+935 AALQQDNN

-978 KRNAADTDWNNWS
+978 KRNASDTDWNNWN

-1006 PTGATR
+1006 PAGATR
-1012 YPNLKAWGSV
+1012 YPNLNAWGSV

-1120 GTDLNGTVAAT
+1120 GTDPNGTVAAT
-1131 ADWSRTFN
+1131 VDWSRTFN
-1139 AVAQL
+1139 AVAQP

-1156 NEGDGTSYRL
+1156 NDWGTSYRL

-1186 EETLP
+1186 KETLP
-1191 EGARNMNGKFAYEES
+1191 EGARNMNGKFAYEVI
-1206 GFKPENAGRSF
+1206 GFNPENAGSSF
-1217 TFKLRNEEQGAT
+1217 TFELRNEEQGAT

-1262 ENVFGEEEGLVRIS
+1262 ESVFGEEEGLVRIS
-1276 LSENGN
+1276 LGENGD

-1300 FYVEAS
+1300 FYVEVS
-1306 GDNASDN
+1306 RDYASDN
-1313 VDITYTS
+1313 VNITYTS
-1320 NMFVQPFASTATR
+1320 NMFVQPSASTATR

-1354 SVSSCSLLRSAGA
+1354 SVSSCSLIRSAGA

-1375 DVITLIDENFMPKV
+1375 DIVSLIDEDFMPKV
-1389 KVYTVAGKR
+1389 KVYTVADKR
-1398 ALDIQKIKNAARVDL
+1398 ALDIQKMSNATRVGL
-1413 GFMVKDGSQQTKFTL
+1413 GFMVKDGSQQTEFTL
-1428 NYGSNWKGWTLVDKQ
+1428 DYGSNWKGWTLVDKQ
-1443 TGNRYLLDGTSL
+1443 TGKRYLLDGTSL

-1460 AMKSNNGRFY
+1460 AMKSNDGRFY

>member
-1 MRVFFQTSRQ
+1 MSVFFQTSRQ
-11 RSFLSACRIARKK
+11 RSFLSACRIAGKK
-24 WSASVPLLLAALL
+24 WSASVPLFLAALL

-52 VQSVEHNG
+52 VQSFEQGG
-60 TRTEDNANTSGLT
+60 TRAEAASTSGL
-73 ISGDIKKF
+73 DVVQ
-81 YDDKNNLL
+81 DA
-89 YSGYTYA
+89 TYGA
-96 PSRRVPLVGEGR
+96 TYKPNCRVPLVGEGR

-138 SVKLTGLAE
+138 FVSLKGLAE
-147 VNTGLP
+147 VNAGLP

-178 DPGGLLSLNVLK
+178 DPGGLLSLDVLK

-203 DGSSTSGSGDDFQL
+203 DGSSTSGSGENFQL

-229 SEISFTTTKP
+229 SEISFTTKKP

-272 AASFGY
+272 AA
-278 YKEAETNSGLGNTN
+278 KEH
-292 NLIDEYPDNS
+292 EYPDAKQERPS
-302 EQLSMLGHHELYVD
+302 
-316 FNEKIVKDSEIGFK
+316 
-330 TGGLKTL
+330 
-337 DIDLTGLSLFELTNN
+337 TNIT
-352 DVNNKYVWGN
+352 D
-362 EKVLSGGI
+362 
-370 GISLLGTQ
+370 LLGRNLVDSDISNGPTCELL
-378 DGSMSAIAKEDCYG
+378 S
-392 VKIKLNTGLVG
+392 GLVG
-403 GLLDAILGLLG
+403 GGLTCRVDFGATIPVGSEVGYYTKGGGLASISLGATKLNAYDTGDNNPQSINTEGGIGVSALVGGAREFSMILTKENAQRLELDLPSGINLLSAVQV
-414 NTHYYYAYS
+414 HYAYS

-438 NDTISTD
+438 NDTISTN

-453 DDGSVSYSLDRWPSG
+453 DGSVTYSLISWPSG

-475 GNRITGMTV
+475 GNHMTGMTV
-484 NGDYVVQAIYKRG
+484 NGDYVVKAIYTREEK
-497 EETSWSYAVIHR
+497 ETSWSYAVIHR
-509 DKKEAEAGCNTMMIN
+509 NKKEAVAGCNTMMIN
-524 TSANQGQYTVV
+524 TSGNEGQYTVV

-551 NRQNLVDDDYTNYAE
+551 NRQNLVDGDYTNYAE

-581 VHSSQDIAPQGGGK
+581 VHSSQDIAPQGGK

-615 FFFIRLYNDGKEV
+615 FFFIRLYKDGEEV
-628 FSGLTAENDAVGVGL
+628 FSGLTAENDAIGVGL

-652 FYVETDQT
+652 FYVETDKT

-687 PVTCEE
+687 PTTCEE

-717 ETKSSSAASVGSTM
+717 ETKSSSVASVGATM

-766 IRGGQPVGA
+766 IRGGQPLGA

-801 AVASESTSGGLASI
+801 AVASESTSSGLASI

-827 VTPLQDYD
+827 VTPLQDYN

-873 PDDQGGT
+873 LEVQGEIDIVYRG
-880 DGITYKSITEHV
+880 ITEHV
-892 CVDETNDLGKVRI
+892 CVDETTYLGNVRI
-905 SVDAQDD
+905 SVDA
-912 KVGTKLTFTCY
+912 KPELLGTELTFTCY

-935 AELQQDDK
+935 AALQQDNN

-978 KRNAADTDWNNWS
+978 KRNASDTDWNNWN

-1006 PTGATR
+1006 PAGATR
-1012 YPNLKAWGSV
+1012 YPNLNAWGSV

-1120 GTDLNGTVAAT
+1120 GTDPNGTVAAT
-1131 ADWSRTFN
+1131 VDWSRTFN
-1139 AVAQL
+1139 AVAQP

-1156 NEGDGTSYRL
+1156 NDWGTSYRL

-1186 EETLP
+1186 KETLP
-1191 EGARNMNGKFAYEES
+1191 EGARNMNGKFAYEVI
-1206 GFKPENAGRSF
+1206 GFNPENAGSSF
-1217 TFKLRNEEQGAT
+1217 TFELRNEEQGAT

-1262 ENVFGEEEGLVRIS
+1262 ESVFGEEEGLVRIS
-1276 LSENGN
+1276 LGENGD

-1300 FYVEAS
+1300 FYVEVS
-1306 GDNASDN
+1306 GDYASDN
-1313 VDITYTS
+1313 VNITYTS
-1320 NMFVQPFASTATR
+1320 NMFVQPSASTATR

-1354 SVSSCSLLRSAGA
+1354 SVSSCSLIRSAGA

-1375 DVITLIDENFMPKV
+1375 DIVSLIDEDFMPKV
-1389 KVYTVAGKR
+1389 KVYTVADKR
-1398 ALDIQKIKNAARVDL
+1398 ALDIQKMSNATRVGL
-1413 GFMVKDGSQQTKFTL
+1413 GFMVKDGSQQTEFTL
-1428 NYGSNWKGWTLVDKQ
+1428 DYGSNWKGWTLVDKQ
-1443 TGNRYLLDGTSL
+1443 TGKRYLLDGTSL

-1460 AMKSNNGRFY
+1460 AMKSNDGRFY

>member
-1 MRVFFQTSRQ
+1 MSVFFQTSRQ
-11 RSFLSACRIARKK
+11 RSFLSACRIAGKK
-24 WSASVPLLLAALL
+24 WSASVPLFLAALL

-52 VQSVEHNG
+52 VQSFEQGG
-60 TRTEDNANTSGLT
+60 TRAEAASTSGL
-73 ISGDIKKF
+73 DVVQ
-81 YDDKNNLL
+81 DA
-89 YSGYTYA
+89 TYGA
-96 PSRRVPLVGEGR
+96 TYKPNCRVPLVGEGR

-138 SVKLTGLAE
+138 FVSLKGLAE
-147 VNTGLP
+147 VNAGLP

-178 DPGGLLSLNVLK
+178 DPGGLLSLDVLK

-203 DGSSTSGSGDDFQL
+203 DGSSTLGSGENFQL

-229 SEISFTTTKP
+229 SEISFTTTRP

-250 DVDVLSG
+250 DVEVLSG

-272 AASFGY
+272 AAEKHEYPYAEQERPLHPLSKGDLVNESLIDGPVCELISGLLGGGLTCRVDFGATIPVGSEVGY
-278 YKEAETNSGLGNTN
+278 YT
-292 NLIDEYPDNS
+292 
-302 EQLSMLGHHELYVD
+302 
-316 FNEKIVKDSEIGFK
+316 
-330 TGGLKTL
+330 TGGGLASISLGATKL
-337 DIDLTGLSLFELTNN
+337 NAYDTGDNN
-352 DVNNKYVWGN
+352 PQSINT
-362 EKVLSGGI
+362 ESGI
-370 GISLLGTQ
+370 GV
-378 DGSMSAIAKEDCYG
+378 SA
-392 VKIKLNTGLVG
+392 LVG
-403 GLLDAILGLLG
+403 GAREFSMILTKKDTRRLELDLPSGINLLSAVKV
-414 NTHYYYAYS
+414 HYAYS

-453 DDGSVSYSLDRWPSG
+453 EGTVIYSLISWPSG

-475 GNRITGMTV
+475 GNHMTGMTV
-484 NGDYVVQAIYKRG
+484 NGDYVVKAVYTREEK
-497 EETSWSYAVIHR
+497 ETSWSYAVIHR
-509 DKKEAEAGCNTMMIN
+509 NKKEAVAGCNTMMIN
-524 TSANQGQYTVV
+524 TSGNEGQYTVV

-551 NRQNLVDDDYTNYAE
+551 NRQNLVDGDYTNYAE

-581 VHSSQDIAPQGGGK
+581 VHSSQDIAPQGGK

-615 FFFIRLYNDGKEV
+615 FFFIRLYKDGEEV

-652 FYVETDQT
+652 FYVETDRT

-717 ETKSSSAASVGSTM
+717 ETKSSSVASVGATT

-766 IRGGQPVGA
+766 IRGGQPLGA

-801 AVASESTSGGLASI
+801 AVASESTSSGLASI

-827 VTPLQDYD
+827 VTPLQDYN

-873 PDDQGGT
+873 LEVQGEIDIVYRG
-880 DGITYKSITEHV
+880 ITEHV
-892 CVDETNDLGKVRI
+892 CVDETTYLGNVRI
-905 SVDAQDD
+905 SVDA
-912 KVGTKLTFTCY
+912 KPELLGTELTFTCY

-935 AELQQDDK
+935 AALQQDNN

-978 KRNAADTDWNNWS
+978 KRNASDTDWNNWN

-1006 PTGATR
+1006 PAGATR
-1012 YPNLKAWGSV
+1012 YPNLNAWGSV

-1120 GTDLNGTVAAT
+1120 GTNGTVAAT
-1131 ADWSRTFN
+1131 VDWSRTFN
-1139 AVAQL
+1139 AVAQP

-1156 NEGDGTSYRL
+1156 NDWGTSYRL

-1186 EETLP
+1186 KETLP
-1191 EGARNMNGKFAYEES
+1191 EGARNMNGKFAYEVI
-1206 GFKPENAGRSF
+1206 GFNPENAGSSF
-1217 TFKLRNEEQGAT
+1217 TFELRNEEQGAT

-1262 ENVFGEEEGLVRIS
+1262 ENIFGGEEGLVRIS
-1276 LSENGN
+1276 LGENGD

-1300 FYVEAS
+1300 FYVEVS
-1306 GDNASDN
+1306 GDYASDN
-1313 VDITYTS
+1313 VNITYTS
-1320 NMFVQPFASTATR
+1320 NMFVQPSASTATR
-1333 SSRSASVPAA
+1333 SSRSASVPTA

-1354 SVSSCSLLRSAGA
+1354 SVSSCSLLHSAGA

-1375 DVITLIDENFMPKV
+1375 DIVSLIDEDFMPKV
-1389 KVYTVAGKR
+1389 KVYTVADKR
-1398 ALDIQKIKNAARVDL
+1398 ALDIQKMSNATRVGL
-1413 GFMVKDGSQQTKFTL
+1413 GFMVKDGSQQTEFTL
-1428 NYGSNWKGWTLVDKQ
+1428 DYGSNWKGWTLVDKQ
-1443 TGNRYLLDGTSL
+1443 TGKRYLLDGTSL

-1460 AMKSNNGRFY
+1460 AMKSNDGRFY

>member
-1 MRVFFQTSRQ
+1 MSVFFQTSRQ
-11 RSFLSACRIARKK
+11 RSFLSACRIAGKK
-24 WSASVPLLLAALL
+24 WSASVPLFLAALL

-52 VQSVEHNG
+52 VQSFEQGG
-60 TRTEDNANTSGLT
+60 TRAEAASTSGL
-73 ISGDIKKF
+73 DVVQ
-81 YDDKNNLL
+81 DA
-89 YSGYTYA
+89 TYGA
-96 PSRRVPLVGEGR
+96 TYKPNCRVPLVGEGR

-138 SVKLTGLAE
+138 FVSLKGLAE
-147 VNTGLP
+147 VNAGLP

-178 DPGGLLSLNVLK
+178 VPGGLLSLDVLK

-203 DGSSTSGSGDDFQL
+203 DGSSTSGSGENFQL

-272 AASFGY
+272 AAE
-278 YKEAETNSGLGNTN
+278 KH
-292 NLIDEYPDNS
+292 EYPYA
-302 EQLSMLGHHELYVD
+302 EQERPRHHLLKGDLVNESLTDGPVCELV
-316 FNEKIVKDSEIGFK
+316 S
-330 TGGLKTL
+330 
-337 DIDLTGLSLFELTNN
+337 
-352 DVNNKYVWGN
+352 
-362 EKVLSGGI
+362 
-370 GISLLGTQ
+370 
-378 DGSMSAIAKEDCYG
+378 
-392 VKIKLNTGLVG
+392 
-403 GLLDAILGLLG
+403 GLLG
-414 NTHYYYAYS
+414 GGLTCRVDFGATIPVGSEVGYYTTGGGLASISLGATELNAYDTSDNNPQSINAESGIGVSALAGGAREFSMILTKKDTRRLELDLPSGINLLSAVQVHYAYS

-453 DDGSVSYSLDRWPSG
+453 EGTVIYSLISSPNG
-468 ATSPSIS
+468 VTSPEIS
-475 GNRITGMTV
+475 GNHITGMTV
-484 NGDYVVQAIYKRG
+484 NGDYVVKAVYTR
-497 EETSWSYAVIHR
+497 EEKEISWSYAVIHR
-509 DKKEAEAGCNTMMIN
+509 NKKEAEAGCNTMMIN
-524 TSANQGQYTVV
+524 TSGNEGQYTVV

-551 NRQNLVDDDYTNYAE
+551 NRQNLVDGDYTNYAE

-581 VHSSQDIAPQGGGK
+581 VHSSQDIALQGGGK

-615 FFFIRLYNDGKEV
+615 FFFIRLYKDGKEV

-652 FYVETDQT
+652 FYVETDRT

-717 ETKSSSAASVGSTM
+717 ETKSSSVASVGATT

-766 IRGGQPVGA
+766 IRGGQPLGA
-775 ILRTPGYV
+775 ILRMPGYV

-801 AVASESTSGGLASI
+801 AVASESTSSGLASI

-827 VTPLQDYD
+827 VTPLQDYN

-873 PDDQGGT
+873 LEVQGEI
-880 DGITYKSITEHV
+880 DIVYRDITEHV
-892 CVDETNDLGKVRI
+892 CVDETTYLGNVRI
-905 SVDAQDD
+905 SVDA
-912 KVGTKLTFTCY
+912 KPELLGTELTFTCY

-935 AELQQDDK
+935 AALQQDNN

-978 KRNAADTDWNNWS
+978 KRNALDTDWNNWN

-1006 PTGATR
+1006 PAGATR
-1012 YPNLKAWGSV
+1012 YPNLNAWGSV

-1120 GTDLNGTVAAT
+1120 GTDPNGTVVAT

-1139 AVAQL
+1139 AVAQP

-1156 NEGDGTSYRL
+1156 NDWGTSYRL

-1186 EETLP
+1186 KETLP
-1191 EGARNMNGKFAYEES
+1191 EGARNMNGKFAYEVI
-1206 GFKPENAGRSF
+1206 GFNPENAGSSF
-1217 TFKLRNEEQGAT
+1217 TFELRNEEQGAT
-1229 YFVAGNPFMSYLDIK
+1229 CFVAGNPFMSYLDIK

-1262 ENVFGEEEGLVRIS
+1262 ENIFGEEEGLVRIS
-1276 LSENGN
+1276 LGENGD

-1300 FYVEAS
+1300 FYVEVS
-1306 GDNASDN
+1306 GDYASDN
-1313 VDITYTS
+1313 VNITYTS
-1320 NMFVQPFASTATR
+1320 NMFVQPSASTATR
-1333 SSRSASVPAA
+1333 SSRSASVPTA

-1375 DVITLIDENFMPKV
+1375 DIVSLIDEDFMPKV
-1389 KVYTVAGKR
+1389 KVYTVADKR
-1398 ALDIQKIKNAARVDL
+1398 ALDIQKMSNATRVGL
-1413 GFMVKDGSQQTKFTL
+1413 GFMVKDGSQQTEFTL
-1428 NYGSNWKGWTLVDKQ
+1428 DYGSNWKGWTLVDKQ
-1443 TGNRYLLDGTSL
+1443 TGKRYLLDGTSL

-1460 AMKSNNGRFY
+1460 AMKSNDGRFY

>member
-1 MRVFFQTSRQ
+1 MSVFFQTSRQ
-11 RSFLSACRIARKK
+11 RSFLSACRIAGKK

-60 TRTEDNANTSGLT
+60 TRNETESTSGLDVVQDE
-73 ISGDIKKF
+73 IYGA
-81 YDDKNNLL
+81 
-89 YSGYTYA
+89 TYK
-96 PSRRVPLVGEGR
+96 PNCRVPLVGEGR

-138 SVKLTGLAE
+138 SVSLKGLAE

-178 DPGGLLSLNVLK
+178 DPGGLLSLNVLQ

-198 KGEEQ
+198 KGKEQ
-203 DGSSTSGSGDDFQL
+203 DGSSTLGSGENFQL

-229 SEISFTTTKP
+229 SEISFTTTRP

-272 AASFGY
+272 AAE
-278 YKEAETNSGLGNTN
+278 KH
-292 NLIDEYPDNS
+292 EYPYA
-302 EQLSMLGHHELYVD
+302 EQERPLHPLSKGDLVNESLTDGPVCEL
-316 FNEKIVKDSEIGFK
+316 
-330 TGGLKTL
+330 
-337 DIDLTGLSLFELTNN
+337 
-352 DVNNKYVWGN
+352 
-362 EKVLSGGI
+362 
-370 GISLLGTQ
+370 IS
-378 DGSMSAIAKEDCYG
+378 
-392 VKIKLNTGLVG
+392 
-403 GLLDAILGLLG
+403 GLLG
-414 NTHYYYAYS
+414 GLTCRVDFGATIPVGSEVGYYTKGGGLASISLGATKLNAYDTSDNNPQSINTESGIGVSALAGGAREFSMILTKENAQRLELDLPSGINLLSAVRVHYAYS

-453 DDGSVSYSLDRWPSG
+453 DGTVSYSLFSSPDG
-468 ATSPSIS
+468 ATSSIS

-484 NGDYVVQAIYKRG
+484 NGDYAVKAVYTR
-497 EETSWSYAVIHR
+497 EEKEISWSYAVIHR
-509 DKKEAEAGCNTMMIN
+509 NKKEAVAGCNTMMIN

-551 NRQNLVDDDYTNYAE
+551 NRQNLVDGDYTNYAE

-581 VHSSQDIAPQGGGK
+581 VHSSQDIAPQGGK

-615 FFFIRLYNDGKEV
+615 FFFIRLYKDGEEV
-628 FSGLTAENDAVGVGL
+628 FSGLTAENDAIGVGL

-652 FYVETDQT
+652 FYVETDKT

-687 PVTCEE
+687 PTTCEE

-717 ETKSSSAASVGSTM
+717 ETKSSSAASVGATM

-766 IRGGQPVGA
+766 IRGGQPLGA

-801 AVASESTSGGLASI
+801 AVASESASGGLASI

-827 VTPLQDYD
+827 VTPLQGYD

-873 PDDQGGT
+873 PDDQGET
-880 DGITYKSITEHV
+880 DIAYKSITEHV
-892 CVDETNDLGKVRI
+892 CVDETTYLGNVRI
-905 SVDAQDD
+905 FVDAQDD

-935 AELQQDDK
+935 AELRQDDK

-978 KRNAADTDWNNWS
+978 KRNASDTDWNNWS

-1006 PTGATR
+1006 PAGATR
-1012 YPNLKAWGSV
+1012 YPNLNAWGSV

-1067 STPLHGMVTGDMFVS
+1067 STPLHGMITGDMFVS

-1101 HNPVV
+1101 HNPIV

-1120 GTDLNGTVAAT
+1120 GTDSNGTVVAT

-1139 AVAQL
+1139 AVAQP

-1156 NEGDGTSYRL
+1156 NDWGTSYRL

-1174 YNYYTLSGGWVK
+1174 YNYYTLSGRWVK
-1186 EETLP
+1186 KETLP

-1217 TFKLRNEEQGAT
+1217 TFELRNEEQGAT

-1262 ENVFGEEEGLVRIS
+1262 ESVFGEEEGLVRIS
-1276 LSENGN
+1276 LGKNGD

-1300 FYVEAS
+1300 FYVEALE
-1306 GDNASDN
+1306 GYTSDN
-1313 VDITYTS
+1313 VNITYTS
-1320 NMFVQPFASTATR
+1320 DMFVQPSASTATR
-1333 SSRSASVPAA
+1333 SSRSASVPTA

-1354 SVSSCSLLRSAGA
+1354 SVSSCSLIRSAGA

-1375 DVITLIDENFMPKV
+1375 DIVSLIDEDFMPKV
-1389 KVYTVAGKR
+1389 KVYTVADKR
-1398 ALDIQKIKNAARVDL
+1398 ALDIQKMSNATRVDL
-1413 GFMVKDGSQQTKFTL
+1413 GFMVKDGSQQTEFTL
-1428 NYGSNWKGWTLVDKQ
+1428 DYGSNWKGWTLVDKQ
-1443 TGNRYLLDGTSL
+1443 TGKRYLLDGTSL

-1460 AMKSNNGRFY
+1460 AMKSNDGRFY

>member
-1 MRVFFQTSRQ
+1 MSVFFQTSRQ
-11 RSFLSACRIARKK
+11 RSFLSACRIAGKK
-24 WSASVPLLLAALL
+24 WSASVPLFLAALL

-52 VQSVEHNG
+52 VQSFEQGG
-60 TRTEDNANTSGLT
+60 TRAEAASTSGLDVVQDAT
-73 ISGDIKKF
+73 GA
-81 YDDKNNLL
+81 
-89 YSGYTYA
+89 TYK
-96 PSRRVPLVGEGR
+96 PNCRVPLVGEGR

-138 SVKLTGLAE
+138 SVSLKGLAE
-147 VNTGLP
+147 VNAGLP

-178 DPGGLLSLNVLK
+178 APGGLLSLNVLQ

-198 KGEEQ
+198 KGKEQ
-203 DGSSTSGSGDDFQL
+203 DGSSTSGSGDKFQL

-250 DVDVLSG
+250 SVEVLSG

-272 AASFGY
+272 AAEKHEYPYAEQERPLHPLSKGDLVNESLIDGPVCELVSGLLGGLTCRVDFGATIPVGSEVGY
-278 YKEAETNSGLGNTN
+278 YT
-292 NLIDEYPDNS
+292 
-302 EQLSMLGHHELYVD
+302 
-316 FNEKIVKDSEIGFK
+316 
-330 TGGLKTL
+330 TGGGLASISLGATKL
-337 DIDLTGLSLFELTNN
+337 NAYDTGDNN
-352 DVNNKYVWGN
+352 PQSINT
-362 EKVLSGGI
+362 ESGI
-370 GISLLGTQ
+370 GV
-378 DGSMSAIAKEDCYG
+378 SA
-392 VKIKLNTGLVG
+392 LVG
-403 GLLDAILGLLG
+403 GAREFSMILTKKDTRRLELDLPSGINLLSAVKV
-414 NTHYYYAYS
+414 HYAYS

-453 DDGSVSYSLDRWPSG
+453 DGTVSYSLFSSPDG
-468 ATSPSIS
+468 ATSSIS

-484 NGDYVVQAIYKRG
+484 NGDYVVKAVYTR
-497 EETSWSYAVIHR
+497 EEKEISWSYAVIHR
-509 DKKEAEAGCNTMMIN
+509 NKKEAEAGCNTMMIN
-524 TSANQGQYTVV
+524 TSGNEGQYTVV

-551 NRQNLVDDDYTNYAE
+551 NRQNLVDGDYTNYAE

-581 VHSSQDIAPQGGGK
+581 VHSSQDIALQGGGK

-615 FFFIRLYNDGKEV
+615 FFFIRLYKDGKEV

-652 FYVETDQT
+652 FYVETDRT

-717 ETKSSSAASVGSTM
+717 ETKSSSVASVGATT

-766 IRGGQPVGA
+766 IRGGQPLGA
-775 ILRTPGYV
+775 ILRMPGYV

-801 AVASESTSGGLASI
+801 AVASESTSSGLASI

-827 VTPLQDYD
+827 VTPLQDYN

-873 PDDQGGT
+873 LEVQGEI
-880 DGITYKSITEHV
+880 DIVYRDITEHV
-892 CVDETNDLGKVRI
+892 CVDETTYLGNVRI
-905 SVDAQDD
+905 SVDA
-912 KVGTKLTFTCY
+912 KPELLGTELTFTCY

-935 AELQQDDK
+935 AALQQDNN

-978 KRNAADTDWNNWS
+978 KRNASDTDWNNWN

-1006 PTGATR
+1006 PAGATR
-1012 YPNLKAWGSV
+1012 YPNLNAWGSV

-1120 GTDLNGTVAAT
+1120 GTDPNGTVAAT
-1131 ADWSRTFN
+1131 VDWSRTFN
-1139 AVAQL
+1139 AVAQP

-1156 NEGDGTSYRL
+1156 NDWGTSYRL

-1186 EETLP
+1186 KETLP
-1191 EGARNMNGKFAYEES
+1191 EGARNMNGKFAYEVI
-1206 GFKPENAGRSF
+1206 GFNPENAGSSF
-1217 TFKLRNEEQGAT
+1217 TFELRNEEQGAT

-1262 ENVFGEEEGLVRIS
+1262 ENIFGGEEGLVRIS
-1276 LSENGN
+1276 LGENGD

-1300 FYVEAS
+1300 FYVEVS
-1306 GDNASDN
+1306 GDYASDN
-1313 VDITYTS
+1313 VNITYTS
-1320 NMFVQPFASTATR
+1320 NMFVQPSASTATR
-1333 SSRSASVPAA
+1333 SSRSASVPTA

-1354 SVSSCSLLRSAGA
+1354 SVSSCSLLHSAGA

-1375 DVITLIDENFMPKV
+1375 DIVSLIDEDFMPKV
-1389 KVYTVAGKR
+1389 KVYTVADKR
-1398 ALDIQKIKNAARVDL
+1398 ALDIQKMSNATRVGL
-1413 GFMVKDGSQQTKFTL
+1413 GFMVKDGSQQTEFTL
-1428 NYGSNWKGWTLVDKQ
+1428 DYGSNWKGWTLVDKQ
-1443 TGNRYLLDGTSL
+1443 TGKRYLLDGTSL

-1460 AMKSNNGRFY
+1460 AMKSNDGRFY

>member
-1 MRVFFQTSRQ
+1 MSVFFQTSRQ
-11 RSFLSACRIARKK
+11 RSFLSACRIAGKK
-24 WSASVPLLLAALL
+24 WSASVPLFLAALL

-52 VQSVEHNG
+52 VQSFEQGG
-60 TRTEDNANTSGLT
+60 TRAEAASTSGL
-73 ISGDIKKF
+73 DVVQ
-81 YDDKNNLL
+81 DA
-89 YSGYTYA
+89 TYGA
-96 PSRRVPLVGEGR
+96 TYKPNCRVPLVGEGR

-138 SVKLTGLAE
+138 FVSLKGLAE
-147 VNTGLP
+147 VNAGLP

-165 DSSNG
+165 DSSNV

-178 DPGGLLSLNVLK
+178 DPGGLLSLDVLK

-203 DGSSTSGSGDDFQL
+203 DGSSTLGSGENFQL

-250 DVDVLSG
+250 SVEVLSG

-272 AASFGY
+272 AAE
-278 YKEAETNSGLGNTN
+278 KH
-292 NLIDEYPDNS
+292 EYPYA
-302 EQLSMLGHHELYVD
+302 EQERPLHPLSKGDLVNESLTDGPVCEL
-316 FNEKIVKDSEIGFK
+316 
-330 TGGLKTL
+330 
-337 DIDLTGLSLFELTNN
+337 
-352 DVNNKYVWGN
+352 
-362 EKVLSGGI
+362 
-370 GISLLGTQ
+370 IS
-378 DGSMSAIAKEDCYG
+378 
-392 VKIKLNTGLVG
+392 
-403 GLLDAILGLLG
+403 GLLG
-414 NTHYYYAYS
+414 GLTCRVDFGATIPVGSEVGYYTKGGGLASISLGATKLNAYDTGDNNPQSINTESGIGVSALAGGAREFSMILTKKDTRRLELDLPSGINLLSAVQVHYAYS

-453 DDGSVSYSLDRWPSG
+453 EGTVIYSLISWPSG

-475 GNRITGMTV
+475 GNHMTGMTV
-484 NGDYVVQAIYKRG
+484 NGDYVVKAVYTREEK
-497 EETSWSYAVIHR
+497 ETSWSYAVIHR
-509 DKKEAEAGCNTMMIN
+509 NKKEAVAGCNTMMIN
-524 TSANQGQYTVV
+524 TSGNEGQYTVV

-551 NRQNLVDDDYTNYAE
+551 NRQNLVDGDYTNYAE

-581 VHSSQDIAPQGGGK
+581 VHSSQDIAPQGGK

-615 FFFIRLYNDGKEV
+615 FFFIRLYKDGEEV
-628 FSGLTAENDAVGVGL
+628 FSGLTAENDAIGVGL

-652 FYVETDQT
+652 FYVETDKT

-687 PVTCEE
+687 PTTCEE

-717 ETKSSSAASVGSTM
+717 ETKSSSAASVGATM

-766 IRGGQPVGA
+766 IRGGQPLGA

-827 VTPLQDYD
+827 VTPLQGYD

-873 PDDQGGT
+873 PDDQGET
-880 DGITYKSITEHV
+880 DIAYKSITEHV
-892 CVDETNDLGKVRI
+892 CVDETTYLGNVRI
-905 SVDAQDD
+905 FVDAQDD

-923 PYNGNGQKIEQE
+923 PYNGNGQKIEQK

-978 KRNAADTDWNNWS
+978 KRNASDTDWNNWS

-1006 PTGATR
+1006 PAGATR
-1012 YPNLKAWGSV
+1012 YPNLNAWGSV

-1067 STPLHGMVTGDMFVS
+1067 STPLHGMITGDMFVS

-1101 HNPVV
+1101 HNPIV

-1120 GTDLNGTVAAT
+1120 GTDSNGTVVAT

-1139 AVAQL
+1139 AVAQP

-1156 NEGDGTSYRL
+1156 NDWGTSYRL

-1174 YNYYTLSGGWVK
+1174 YNYYTLSGRWVK
-1186 EETLP
+1186 KETLP

-1217 TFKLRNEEQGAT
+1217 TFELRNEEQGAT

-1262 ENVFGEEEGLVRIS
+1262 ESVFGEEEGLVRIS
-1276 LSENGN
+1276 LGKNGD

-1300 FYVEAS
+1300 FYVEALE
-1306 GDNASDN
+1306 GYTSDN
-1313 VDITYTS
+1313 VNITYTS
-1320 NMFVQPFASTATR
+1320 DMFVQPSASTATR
-1333 SSRSASVPAA
+1333 SSRSASVPTA

-1354 SVSSCSLLRSAGA
+1354 SVSSCSLIRSAGA

-1375 DVITLIDENFMPKV
+1375 DIVSLIDEDFMPKV
-1389 KVYTVAGKR
+1389 KVYTVADKR
-1398 ALDIQKIKNAARVDL
+1398 ALDIQKMSNATRVDL
-1413 GFMVKDGSQQTKFTL
+1413 GFMVKDGSQQTEFTL
-1428 NYGSNWKGWTLVDKQ
+1428 DYGSNWKGWTLVDKQ
-1443 TGNRYLLDGTSL
+1443 TGKRYLLDGTSL

-1460 AMKSNNGRFY
+1460 AMKSNDGRFY

>member
-1 MRVFFQTSRQ
+1 MSVFFQTSRQ
-11 RSFLSACRIARKK
+11 RSFLSACRIAGKK
-24 WSASVPLLLAALL
+24 WSASVPLFLAALL

-52 VQSVEHNG
+52 VQSFEQGG
-60 TRTEDNANTSGLT
+60 TRAEAASTSGL
-73 ISGDIKKF
+73 DVVQ
-81 YDDKNNLL
+81 DA
-89 YSGYTYA
+89 TYGA
-96 PSRRVPLVGEGR
+96 TYKPNCRVPLVGEGR

-138 SVKLTGLAE
+138 FVSLKGLAE
-147 VNTGLP
+147 VNAGLP

-178 DPGGLLSLNVLK
+178 DPGGLLSLDVLK

-203 DGSSTSGSGDDFQL
+203 DGSSTSGSGENFQL

-229 SEISFTTTKP
+229 SEISFTTTRP

-272 AASFGY
+272 AAEKHEY
-278 YKEAETNSGLGNTN
+278 PYAEQERPLHPLSKGDLVNES
-292 NLIDEYPDNS
+292 LIDGPVC
-302 EQLSMLGHHELYVD
+302 EL
-316 FNEKIVKDSEIGFK
+316 
-330 TGGLKTL
+330 
-337 DIDLTGLSLFELTNN
+337 
-352 DVNNKYVWGN
+352 
-362 EKVLSGGI
+362 
-370 GISLLGTQ
+370 IS
-378 DGSMSAIAKEDCYG
+378 
-392 VKIKLNTGLVG
+392 
-403 GLLDAILGLLG
+403 GLLG
-414 NTHYYYAYS
+414 GGLTCRVDFGATIPVGSEVGYYTAGGGLASISLGATKLNAYDTSDNNPQSINTESGIGVSALAGGAREFSMILTKENAQRLELDLPSGINLLSAVQVHYAYS

-453 DDGSVSYSLDRWPSG
+453 EGSVTYSLISWPSG

-475 GNRITGMTV
+475 GNHMTGMTV
-484 NGDYVVQAIYKRG
+484 NGDYVVKAVYTREEK
-497 EETSWSYAVIHR
+497 ETSWSYAVIHR
-509 DKKEAEAGCNTMMIN
+509 NKKEAVAGCNTMMIN

-551 NRQNLVDDDYTNYAE
+551 NRQNLVDGDYTNYAE

-581 VHSSQDIAPQGGGK
+581 VHSSQDIAPQGGK

-615 FFFIRLYNDGKEV
+615 FFFIRLYKDGEEV
-628 FSGLTAENDAVGVGL
+628 FSGLTAENDAIGVGL

-652 FYVETDQT
+652 FYVETDKT

-687 PVTCEE
+687 PTTCEE

-717 ETKSSSAASVGSTM
+717 ETKSSSAASVGATM

-766 IRGGQPVGA
+766 IRGGQPLGA

-827 VTPLQDYD
+827 VTPLQGYD

-873 PDDQGGT
+873 PDDQGET
-880 DGITYKSITEHV
+880 DIAYKSITEHV
-892 CVDETNDLGKVRI
+892 CVDETTYLGNVRI
-905 SVDAQDD
+905 SVDA
-912 KVGTKLTFTCY
+912 KSELLGTELTFTCY
-923 PYNGNGQKIEQE
+923 PYNGNGQKIEQK

-966 LRAQVHPLKTTW
+966 MRAQVHPLKTTW
-978 KRNAADTDWNNWS
+978 KRSASDTDWNNWS

-1006 PTGATR
+1006 PAGATR

-1067 STPLHGMVTGDMFVS
+1067 STPLHGMITGDMFVS
-1082 PEMPAYFTPLNGAT
+1082 PEMPAYFTPLKEDT

-1101 HNPVV
+1101 HNPIV

-1120 GTDLNGTVAAT
+1120 GTNGTVVAT

-1139 AVAQL
+1139 AVAQP

-1156 NEGDGTSYRL
+1156 NDWGTSYRL

-1174 YNYYTLSGGWVK
+1174 YNYYTLSGECVK
-1186 EETLP
+1186 KETLP
-1191 EGARNMNGKFAYEES
+1191 VEARNMNGKFAYEVS
-1206 GFKPENAGRSF
+1206 GFNPENAGNSF
-1217 TFKLRNEEQGAT
+1217 TFELRNDGKGAT

-1244 TFLTENKQSV
+1244 TFLTENKQFV

-1262 ENVFGEEEGLVRIS
+1262 ESVFGEEEGLVRIS
-1276 LSENGN
+1276 LGKNGD
-1282 LSFDVAGEQSNT
+1282 LSFNVAGEQSNT

-1300 FYVEAS
+1300 FYVEALE
-1306 GDNASDN
+1306 GYTSDN
-1313 VDITYTS
+1313 VNITYTS
-1320 NMFVQPFASTATR
+1320 DMFVQPSASTATR
-1333 SSRSASVPAA
+1333 SSRSASVPTA

-1354 SVSSCSLLRSAGA
+1354 SVSSCSLIRSAGA

-1375 DVITLIDENFMPKV
+1375 DIVSLIDEDFMPKV
-1389 KVYTVAGKR
+1389 KVYTVADKR
-1398 ALDIQKIKNAARVDL
+1398 ALDIQKMSNATRVGL
-1413 GFMVKDGSQQTKFTL
+1413 GFMVKDGSQQTEFTL
-1428 NYGSNWKGWTLVDKQ
+1428 DYGSNWKGWTLVDKQ
-1443 TGNRYLLDGTSL
+1443 TGKRYLLDGTSL

-1460 AMKSNNGRFY
+1460 AMKSNDGRFY

>member
-1 MRVFFQTSRQ
+1 MSVFFQTSRQ
-11 RSFLSACRIARKK
+11 RSFLSACRIAGKK
-24 WSASVPLLLAALL
+24 WSASVPLFLAALL

-52 VQSVEHNG
+52 VQSFEQGG
-60 TRTEDNANTSGLT
+60 TRAEAASTSGLDVVQ
-73 ISGDIKKF
+73 GA
-81 YDDKNNLL
+81 
-89 YSGYTYA
+89 TYGA
-96 PSRRVPLVGEGR
+96 TYKPNCRVPLVGEGR

-138 SVKLTGLAE
+138 SVSLKGLAE
-147 VNTGLP
+147 VNAGLP

-178 DPGGLLSLNVLK
+178 APGGLLSLNVLQ

-198 KGEEQ
+198 KGEKQ
-203 DGSSTSGSGDDFQL
+203 DGSSTSGSGDNFKL

-250 DVDVLSG
+250 DVEVLSG

-272 AASFGY
+272 AAETYAYPTAKQEKPAHWGTGDLVNKNLNDGPVCELVSGLLGGGLTCRVDFGATIPVGSEVGY
-278 YKEAETNSGLGNTN
+278 YT
-292 NLIDEYPDNS
+292 
-302 EQLSMLGHHELYVD
+302 
-316 FNEKIVKDSEIGFK
+316 
-330 TGGLKTL
+330 TGGGLASISLGATKL
-337 DIDLTGLSLFELTNN
+337 NAYDTGDNN
-352 DVNNKYVWGN
+352 PQSINT
-362 EKVLSGGI
+362 ESGI
-370 GISLLGTQ
+370 GV
-378 DGSMSAIAKEDCYG
+378 SA
-392 VKIKLNTGLVG
+392 LVG
-403 GLLDAILGLLG
+403 GAREFSMILTKKDTRRLELDLPSGINLLSAVKV
-414 NTHYYYAYS
+414 HYAYS

-453 DDGSVSYSLDRWPSG
+453 EGTVIYSLISWPSG

-475 GNRITGMTV
+475 GNHMTGMTV
-484 NGDYVVQAIYKRG
+484 NGDYVVKAVYTR
-497 EETSWSYAVIHR
+497 EEKEISWSYAVIHR
-509 DKKEAEAGCNTMMIN
+509 NKKEAEAGCNTMMIN

-551 NRQNLVDDDYTNYAE
+551 NRQNLVDGDYTNYAE

-581 VHSSQDIAPQGGGK
+581 VHSSQDIAPQGGK

-615 FFFIRLYNDGKEV
+615 FFFIRLYKDGEEV

-652 FYVETDQT
+652 FYVETDKT

-687 PVTCEE
+687 PTTCEE

-703 MITAQKHGATINYA
+703 IITAQKHGATINYA
-717 ETKSSSAASVGSTM
+717 ETKSSSVASVGTTM

-766 IRGGQPVGA
+766 IRGGQPLGA

-827 VTPLQDYD
+827 VTPLQGYD

-873 PDDQGGT
+873 PDDQGET
-880 DGITYKSITEHV
+880 DIAYKSITEHV
-892 CVDETNDLGKVRI
+892 CVDETTYLGNVRI
-905 SVDAQDD
+905 FVDAQDD

-935 AELQQDDK
+935 AELRQDDK

-978 KRNAADTDWNNWS
+978 KRNASDTDWNNWS

-1006 PTGATR
+1006 PAGATR
-1012 YPNLKAWGSV
+1012 YPDLNAWGSV

-1101 HNPVV
+1101 HNPIV

-1120 GTDLNGTVAAT
+1120 GTNGTVVAT

-1139 AVAQL
+1139 AVAQP

-1156 NEGDGTSYRL
+1156 NDWGTSYRL

-1186 EETLP
+1186 KETLP

-1217 TFKLRNEEQGAT
+1217 TFELRNEEQGAT

-1262 ENVFGEEEGLVRIS
+1262 ESVFGEEEGLVRIS
-1276 LSENGN
+1276 LGKNGD

-1300 FYVEAS
+1300 FYVEALE
-1306 GDNASDN
+1306 GYTSDN
-1313 VDITYTS
+1313 VNITYTS
-1320 NMFVQPFASTATR
+1320 DMFVQPSASTATR
-1333 SSRSASVPAA
+1333 SSRSASVPTA

-1354 SVSSCSLLRSAGA
+1354 SVSSCSLIRSAGA

-1375 DVITLIDENFMPKV
+1375 DIVSLIDEDFMPKV
-1389 KVYTVAGKR
+1389 KVYTVADKR
-1398 ALDIQKIKNAARVDL
+1398 ALDIQKMSNATRVDL
-1413 GFMVKDGSQQTKFTL
+1413 GFMVKDGSQQTEFTL
-1428 NYGSNWKGWTLVDKQ
+1428 DYGSNWKGWTLVDKQ
-1443 TGNRYLLDGTSL
+1443 TGKRYLLDGTSL

-1460 AMKSNNGRFY
+1460 AMKSNDGRFY

>member
-1 MRVFFQTSRQ
+1 M
-11 RSFLSACRIARKK
+11 
-24 WSASVPLLLAALL
+24 
-37 TVVFYSCRDEDLLPS
+37 
-52 VQSVEHNG
+52 
-60 TRTEDNANTSGLT
+60 
-73 ISGDIKKF
+73 
-81 YDDKNNLL
+81 
-89 YSGYTYA
+89 
-96 PSRRVPLVGEGR
+96 
-108 VINQITKNLVGVLSN
+108 
-123 SDNKLE
+123 
-129 YLVDKNLDN
+129 
-138 SVKLTGLAE
+138 
-147 VNTGLP
+147 
-153 ILSVKDVNRVYY
+153 
-165 DSSNG
+165 
-170 IKVGFLYK
+170 
-178 DPGGLLSLNVLK
+178 
-190 GFWVKTYL
+190 
-198 KGEEQ
+198 
-203 DGSSTSGSGDDFQL
+203 GSGENFQL

-229 SEISFTTTKP
+229 SEISFTTTRP

-272 AASFGY
+272 AAE
-278 YKEAETNSGLGNTN
+278 KH
-292 NLIDEYPDNS
+292 EYPYA
-302 EQLSMLGHHELYVD
+302 EQERPLHPLSKGDLVNESLTDGPVCEL
-316 FNEKIVKDSEIGFK
+316 
-330 TGGLKTL
+330 
-337 DIDLTGLSLFELTNN
+337 
-352 DVNNKYVWGN
+352 
-362 EKVLSGGI
+362 
-370 GISLLGTQ
+370 IS
-378 DGSMSAIAKEDCYG
+378 
-392 VKIKLNTGLVG
+392 
-403 GLLDAILGLLG
+403 GLLG
-414 NTHYYYAYS
+414 GLTCRVDFGATIPVGSEVGYYTKGGGLASISLGATKLNAYDTSDNNPQSINTESGIGVSALAGGAREFSMILTKENAQRLELDLPSGINLLSAVRVHYAYS

-453 DDGSVSYSLDRWPSG
+453 DGTVSYSLFSSPDG
-468 ATSPSIS
+468 ATSSIS

-484 NGDYVVQAIYKRG
+484 NGDYAVKAVYTR
-497 EETSWSYAVIHR
+497 EEKEISWSYAVIHR
-509 DKKEAEAGCNTMMIN
+509 NKKEAVAGCNTMMIN

-551 NRQNLVDDDYTNYAE
+551 NRQNLVDGDYTNYAE

-581 VHSSQDIAPQGGGK
+581 VHSSQDIAPQGGK

-615 FFFIRLYNDGKEV
+615 FFFIRLYKDGEEV
-628 FSGLTAENDAVGVGL
+628 FSGLTAENDAIGVGL

-652 FYVETDQT
+652 FYVETDKT

-687 PVTCEE
+687 PTTCEE

-717 ETKSSSAASVGSTM
+717 ETKSSSAASVGATM

-766 IRGGQPVGA
+766 IRGGQPLGA

-827 VTPLQDYD
+827 VTPLQGYD

-873 PDDQGGT
+873 PDDQGET
-880 DGITYKSITEHV
+880 DIAYKSITEHV
-892 CVDETNDLGKVRI
+892 CVDETTYLGNVRI
-905 SVDAQDD
+905 FVDAQDD

-935 AELQQDDK
+935 AELRQDDK

-978 KRNAADTDWNNWS
+978 KRNASDTDWNNWS

-1006 PTGATR
+1006 PAGATR
-1012 YPNLKAWGSV
+1012 YPNLNAWGSV

-1067 STPLHGMVTGDMFVS
+1067 STPLHGMITGDMFVS

-1101 HNPVV
+1101 HNPIV

-1120 GTDLNGTVAAT
+1120 GTDSNGTVVAT

-1139 AVAQL
+1139 AVAQP

-1156 NEGDGTSYRL
+1156 NDWGTSYRL

-1174 YNYYTLSGGWVK
+1174 YNYYTLSGRWVK
-1186 EETLP
+1186 KETLP

-1217 TFKLRNEEQGAT
+1217 TFELRNEEQGAT

-1262 ENVFGEEEGLVRIS
+1262 ESVFGEEEGLVRIS
-1276 LSENGN
+1276 LGKNGD

-1300 FYVEAS
+1300 FYVEALE
-1306 GDNASDN
+1306 GYTSDN
-1313 VDITYTS
+1313 VNITYTS
-1320 NMFVQPFASTATR
+1320 DMFVQPSASTATR
-1333 SSRSASVPAA
+1333 SSRSASVPTA

-1354 SVSSCSLLRSAGA
+1354 SVSSCSLIRSAGA

-1375 DVITLIDENFMPKV
+1375 DIVSLIDEDFMPKV
-1389 KVYTVAGKR
+1389 KVYTVADKR
-1398 ALDIQKIKNAARVDL
+1398 ALDIQKMSNATRVDL
-1413 GFMVKDGSQQTKFTL
+1413 GFMVKDGSQQTEFTL
-1428 NYGSNWKGWTLVDKQ
+1428 DYGSNWKGWTLVDKQ
-1443 TGNRYLLDGTSL
+1443 TGKRYLLDGTSL

-1460 AMKSNNGRFY
+1460 AMKSNDGRFY

>member
-1 MRVFFQTSRQ
+1 MSVFFQTSRQ
-11 RSFLSACRIARKK
+11 RSFLSACRIAGKK
-24 WSASVPLLLAALL
+24 WSASVPLFLAALL

-52 VQSVEHNG
+52 VQSFEQGG
-60 TRTEDNANTSGLT
+60 TRAEAASTSGL
-73 ISGDIKKF
+73 DVVQ
-81 YDDKNNLL
+81 DA
-89 YSGYTYA
+89 TYGA
-96 PSRRVPLVGEGR
+96 TYKPNCRVPLVGEGR

-138 SVKLTGLAE
+138 FVSLKGLAE
-147 VNTGLP
+147 VNAGLP

-165 DSSNG
+165 DSSNV

-178 DPGGLLSLNVLK
+178 DPGGLLSLDVLK

-203 DGSSTSGSGDDFQL
+203 DGSSTLGSGENFQL

-250 DVDVLSG
+250 SVEVLSG

-272 AASFGY
+272 AAE
-278 YKEAETNSGLGNTN
+278 KH
-292 NLIDEYPDNS
+292 EYPYA
-302 EQLSMLGHHELYVD
+302 EQERPLHPLSKGDLVNESLTDGPVCEL
-316 FNEKIVKDSEIGFK
+316 
-330 TGGLKTL
+330 
-337 DIDLTGLSLFELTNN
+337 
-352 DVNNKYVWGN
+352 
-362 EKVLSGGI
+362 
-370 GISLLGTQ
+370 IS
-378 DGSMSAIAKEDCYG
+378 
-392 VKIKLNTGLVG
+392 
-403 GLLDAILGLLG
+403 GLLG
-414 NTHYYYAYS
+414 GLTCRVDFGATIPVGSEVGYYTKGGGLASISLGATKLNAYDTGDNNPQSINTESGIGVSALAGGAREFSMILTKKDTRRLELDLPSGINLLSAVQVHYAYS

-453 DDGSVSYSLDRWPSG
+453 EGTVIYSLISSPNG
-468 ATSPSIS
+468 VTSPEIS

-484 NGDYVVQAIYKRG
+484 NGDYAVKAVYTR
-497 EETSWSYAVIHR
+497 EEKEISWSYAVIHR
-509 DKKEAEAGCNTMMIN
+509 NKKEAEAGCNTMMIN
-524 TSANQGQYTVV
+524 TSGNEGQYTVV

-551 NRQNLVDDDYTNYAE
+551 NRQNLVDGDYTNYAE

-581 VHSSQDIAPQGGGK
+581 VHSSQDIAPQGGK

-615 FFFIRLYNDGKEV
+615 FFFIRLYKDGEEV
-628 FSGLTAENDAVGVGL
+628 FSGLTAENDAIGVGL

-652 FYVETDQT
+652 FYVETDKT

-687 PVTCEE
+687 PTTCEE

-717 ETKSSSAASVGSTM
+717 ETKSSSAASVGATM

-766 IRGGQPVGA
+766 IRGGQPLGA

-873 PDDQGGT
+873 PDDQGET
-880 DGITYKSITEHV
+880 DITYRSITEHV
-892 CVDETNDLGKVRI
+892 CVDKTTYLGNVRI
-905 SVDAQDD
+905 SVDA
-912 KVGTKLTFTCY
+912 KSELLGTELTFTCY
-923 PYNGNGQKIEQE
+923 PYNGNEQKIEQK

-978 KRNAADTDWNNWS
+978 KRNASDTDWNNWS

-1006 PTGATR
+1006 PAGATR
-1012 YPNLKAWGSV
+1012 YPNLNAWGSV

-1067 STPLHGMVTGDMFVS
+1067 STPLHGMITGDMFVS
-1082 PEMPAYFTPLNGAT
+1082 PEMPAYFTPLKEDT

-1101 HNPVV
+1101 HNPIV

-1120 GTDLNGTVAAT
+1120 GTDSNGTVVAT

-1139 AVAQL
+1139 AVAQP

-1156 NEGDGTSYRL
+1156 NDWGTSYRL

-1174 YNYYTLSGGWVK
+1174 YNYYTLSGRWVK
-1186 EETLP
+1186 KETLP

-1217 TFKLRNEEQGAT
+1217 TFELRNEEQGAT

-1262 ENVFGEEEGLVRIS
+1262 ESVFGEEEGLVRIS
-1276 LSENGN
+1276 LGKNGD

-1300 FYVEAS
+1300 FYVEALE
-1306 GDNASDN
+1306 GYTSDN
-1313 VDITYTS
+1313 VNITYTS
-1320 NMFVQPFASTATR
+1320 DMFVQPSASTATR
-1333 SSRSASVPAA
+1333 SSRSASVPTA

-1354 SVSSCSLLRSAGA
+1354 SVSSCSLLHSAGA

-1375 DVITLIDENFMPKV
+1375 DIVSLIDEDFMPKV
-1389 KVYTVAGKR
+1389 KVYTVADKR
-1398 ALDIQKIKNAARVDL
+1398 ALDIQKMSNATRVGL
-1413 GFMVKDGSQQTKFTL
+1413 GFMVKDGSQQTEFTL
-1428 NYGSNWKGWTLVDKQ
+1428 DYGSNWKGWTLVDKQ
-1443 TGNRYLLDGTSL
+1443 TGKRYLLDGTSL

-1460 AMKSNNGRFY
+1460 AMKSNDGRFY

>member
-1 MRVFFQTSRQ
+1 MSVFFQTSRQ
-11 RSFLSACRIARKK
+11 RSFLSACRIAGKK
-24 WSASVPLLLAALL
+24 WSASVPLFLAALL

-52 VQSVEHNG
+52 VQSFEQGG
-60 TRTEDNANTSGLT
+60 TRAEAASTSGL
-73 ISGDIKKF
+73 DVVQ
-81 YDDKNNLL
+81 DA
-89 YSGYTYA
+89 TYGA
-96 PSRRVPLVGEGR
+96 TYKPNCRVPLVGEGR

-138 SVKLTGLAE
+138 FVSLKGLAE
-147 VNTGLP
+147 VNAGLP

-178 DPGGLLSLNVLK
+178 DPGGLLSLDVLK

-203 DGSSTSGSGDDFQL
+203 DGSSTSGSGENFQL

-229 SEISFTTTKP
+229 SEISFTTKKP

-272 AASFGY
+272 AA
-278 YKEAETNSGLGNTN
+278 KEH
-292 NLIDEYPDNS
+292 EYPDAKQERPS
-302 EQLSMLGHHELYVD
+302 
-316 FNEKIVKDSEIGFK
+316 
-330 TGGLKTL
+330 
-337 DIDLTGLSLFELTNN
+337 TNIT
-352 DVNNKYVWGN
+352 D
-362 EKVLSGGI
+362 
-370 GISLLGTQ
+370 LLGRNLVDSDISNGPTCELL
-378 DGSMSAIAKEDCYG
+378 S
-392 VKIKLNTGLVG
+392 GLVG
-403 GLLDAILGLLG
+403 GGLTCRVDFGATIPVGSEVGYYTKGGGLASISLGATKLNAYDTGDNNPQSINTEGGIGVSALVGGAREFSMILTKENAQRLELDLPSGINLLSAVQV
-414 NTHYYYAYS
+414 HYAYS

-453 DDGSVSYSLDRWPSG
+453 DGSVTYSLISWPSG

-475 GNRITGMTV
+475 GNHMTGMTV
-484 NGDYVVQAIYKRG
+484 NGDYVVKAIYTREEK
-497 EETSWSYAVIHR
+497 ETSWSYAVIHR
-509 DKKEAEAGCNTMMIN
+509 NKKEAVAGCNTMMIN
-524 TSANQGQYTVV
+524 TSGNEGQYTVV

-551 NRQNLVDDDYTNYAE
+551 NRQNLVDGDYTNYAE

-581 VHSSQDIAPQGGGK
+581 VHSSQDIAPQGGK

-615 FFFIRLYNDGKEV
+615 FFFIRLYKDGEEV

-652 FYVETDQT
+652 FYVETDRT

-717 ETKSSSAASVGSTM
+717 ETKSSSVASVGATT

-766 IRGGQPVGA
+766 IRGGQPLGA

-801 AVASESTSGGLASI
+801 AVASESTSSGLASI

-827 VTPLQDYD
+827 VTPLQDYN

-873 PDDQGGT
+873 LEVQGEIDIVYRG
-880 DGITYKSITEHV
+880 ITEHV
-892 CVDETNDLGKVRI
+892 CVDETTYLGNVRI
-905 SVDAQDD
+905 SVDA
-912 KVGTKLTFTCY
+912 KPELLGTELTFTCY

-935 AELQQDDK
+935 AALQQDNN

-978 KRNAADTDWNNWS
+978 KRNASDTDWNNWN

-1006 PTGATR
+1006 PAGATR
-1012 YPNLKAWGSV
+1012 YPNLNAWGSV

-1120 GTDLNGTVAAT
+1120 GTNGTVAAT
-1131 ADWSRTFN
+1131 VDWSRTFN
-1139 AVAQL
+1139 AVAQP

-1156 NEGDGTSYRL
+1156 NDWGTSYRL

-1186 EETLP
+1186 KETLP
-1191 EGARNMNGKFAYEES
+1191 EGARNMNGKFAYEVI
-1206 GFKPENAGRSF
+1206 GFNPENAGSSF
-1217 TFKLRNEEQGAT
+1217 TFELRNEEQGAT

-1262 ENVFGEEEGLVRIS
+1262 ENIFGGEEGLVRIS
-1276 LSENGN
+1276 LGENGD

-1300 FYVEAS
+1300 FYVEVS
-1306 GDNASDN
+1306 GDYASDN
-1313 VDITYTS
+1313 VNITYTS
-1320 NMFVQPFASTATR
+1320 NMFVQPSASTATR
-1333 SSRSASVPAA
+1333 SSRSASVPTA

-1354 SVSSCSLLRSAGA
+1354 SVSSCSLLHSAGA

-1375 DVITLIDENFMPKV
+1375 DIVSLIDEDFMPKV
-1389 KVYTVAGKR
+1389 KVYTVADKR
-1398 ALDIQKIKNAARVDL
+1398 ALDIQKMSNATRVGL
-1413 GFMVKDGSQQTKFTL
+1413 GFMVKDGSQQTEFTL
-1428 NYGSNWKGWTLVDKQ
+1428 DYGSNWKGWTLVDKQ
-1443 TGNRYLLDGTSL
+1443 TGKRYLLDGTSL

-1460 AMKSNNGRFY
+1460 AMKSNDGRFY

>member
-1 MRVFFQTSRQ
+1 MSVFFQTSRQ
-11 RSFLSACRIARKK
+11 RSFLSACRIAGKK
-24 WSASVPLLLAALL
+24 WSASVPLFLAALL

-52 VQSVEHNG
+52 VQSFEQGG
-60 TRTEDNANTSGLT
+60 TRAEAASTSGL
-73 ISGDIKKF
+73 DVVQ
-81 YDDKNNLL
+81 DA
-89 YSGYTYA
+89 TYGA
-96 PSRRVPLVGEGR
+96 TYKPNCRVPLVGEGR

-138 SVKLTGLAE
+138 FVSLKGLAE
-147 VNTGLP
+147 VNAGLP

-165 DSSNG
+165 DSSNS

-178 DPGGLLSLNVLK
+178 DPGGLLSLNVLQ

-198 KGEEQ
+198 KGKEQ
-203 DGSSTSGSGDDFQL
+203 DGSSTSGSGDNFKL

-272 AASFGY
+272 AAEKHEY
-278 YKEAETNSGLGNTN
+278 PYAEQERPLHPLSKGDLVNES
-292 NLIDEYPDNS
+292 LIDGPVC
-302 EQLSMLGHHELYVD
+302 EL
-316 FNEKIVKDSEIGFK
+316 
-330 TGGLKTL
+330 
-337 DIDLTGLSLFELTNN
+337 
-352 DVNNKYVWGN
+352 
-362 EKVLSGGI
+362 
-370 GISLLGTQ
+370 IS
-378 DGSMSAIAKEDCYG
+378 
-392 VKIKLNTGLVG
+392 
-403 GLLDAILGLLG
+403 GLLG
-414 NTHYYYAYS
+414 GGLTCRVDFGATIPVGSEVGYYTTGGGLASISLGATKLNAYDTSDNNPQSINTESGIGVSALAGGAREFSMILTKKDTRRLELDLPSGINLLSAVQVHYAYS

-453 DDGSVSYSLDRWPSG
+453 DGTVSYSLISWPSG

-475 GNRITGMTV
+475 GNHMTGMTV
-484 NGDYVVQAIYKRG
+484 NGDYAVKAVYTREEK
-497 EETSWSYAVIHR
+497 ETSWSYAVIHR
-509 DKKEAEAGCNTMMIN
+509 NKKEAVAGCNTMMIN
-524 TSANQGQYTVV
+524 TSENQGQYTVV

-551 NRQNLVDDDYTNYAE
+551 NRQNLVDGDYTNYAE

-581 VHSSQDIAPQGGGK
+581 VHSSQDIAPQGGK

-615 FFFIRLYNDGKEV
+615 FFFIRLYKDGEEV
-628 FSGLTAENDAVGVGL
+628 FSGLTAENDAIGVGL

-652 FYVETDQT
+652 FYVETDKT

-687 PVTCEE
+687 PTTCEE

-717 ETKSSSAASVGSTM
+717 ETKSSSAASVGATM

-792 TIAAYNGGQ
+792 AIAAYYGGQ

-873 PDDQGGT
+873 PEDQGET
-880 DGITYKSITEHV
+880 DITYRSITEHV
-892 CVDETNDLGKVRI
+892 CVDETTYLGNVRI
-905 SVDAQDD
+905 SVDA
-912 KVGTKLTFTCY
+912 KSELLGTELTFTCY
-923 PYNGNGQKIEQE
+923 PYNGNGQKIEQR

-966 LRAQVHPLKTTW
+966 LRTQVHPLKTTW
-978 KRNAADTDWNNWS
+978 KRNASDTDWNNWS

-1006 PTGATR
+1006 PAGATR
-1012 YPNLKAWGSV
+1012 YPNLNAWGSV

-1082 PEMPAYFTPLNGAT
+1082 PEMPAYFTPLKEDT

-1101 HNPVV
+1101 HNPIV

-1120 GTDLNGTVAAT
+1120 GTNGTVVAT

-1139 AVAQL
+1139 AVAQP

-1156 NEGDGTSYRL
+1156 NDWGTSYRL

-1174 YNYYTLSGGWVK
+1174 YNYYTLSGECVK
-1186 EETLP
+1186 KETLP
-1191 EGARNMNGKFAYEES
+1191 VEARNMNGKFAYEVS
-1206 GFKPENAGRSF
+1206 GFNPENAGNSF
-1217 TFKLRNEEQGAT
+1217 TFELRNDGKGAT

-1244 TFLTENKQSV
+1244 TFLTENKQFV

-1262 ENVFGEEEGLVRIS
+1262 ESVFGEEEGLARIS
-1276 LSENGN
+1276 LGKNGD
-1282 LSFDVAGEQSNT
+1282 LSFNVAGEQSNT

-1306 GDNASDN
+1306 GGYTSDN
-1313 VDITYTS
+1313 VNITYTS
-1320 NMFVQPFASTATR
+1320 DMFVQPSASTATR
-1333 SSRSASVPAA
+1333 SSRSASVPTA

-1354 SVSSCSLLRSAGA
+1354 SVSSCSLIRSAGA

-1375 DVITLIDENFMPKV
+1375 DIVSLIDEDFMPKV
-1389 KVYTVAGKR
+1389 KVYTVADKR
-1398 ALDIQKIKNAARVDL
+1398 ALDIQKMSNATRVGL
-1413 GFMVKDGSQQTKFTL
+1413 GFMVKDGSQQTEFTL
-1428 NYGSNWKGWTLVDKQ
+1428 DYGSNWKGWTLVDKQ
-1443 TGNRYLLDGTSL
+1443 TGKRYLLDGTSL
-1455 TVNAG
+1455 TVNTG
-1460 AMKSNNGRFY
+1460 AMKSNDGRFY

>member
-1 MRVFFQTSRQ
+1 MSVFFQTSRQ
-11 RSFLSACRIARKK
+11 RSFLSACRIAGKK
-24 WSASVPLLLAALL
+24 WSASVPLFLAALL

-52 VQSVEHNG
+52 VQSFEQGG
-60 TRTEDNANTSGLT
+60 TRAEAASTSGL
-73 ISGDIKKF
+73 DVVQ
-81 YDDKNNLL
+81 DA
-89 YSGYTYA
+89 TYGA
-96 PSRRVPLVGEGR
+96 TYKPNCRVPLVGEGR

-138 SVKLTGLAE
+138 FVSLKGLAE
-147 VNTGLP
+147 VNAGLP

-178 DPGGLLSLNVLK
+178 DPGGLLSLNVLQ

-198 KGEEQ
+198 KGKEQ
-203 DGSSTSGSGDDFQL
+203 DGSSTSGSGENFQL

-229 SEISFTTTKP
+229 SEISFTTKKP

-272 AASFGY
+272 AA
-278 YKEAETNSGLGNTN
+278 KEH
-292 NLIDEYPDNS
+292 EYPDAKQERPS
-302 EQLSMLGHHELYVD
+302 
-316 FNEKIVKDSEIGFK
+316 
-330 TGGLKTL
+330 
-337 DIDLTGLSLFELTNN
+337 TNIT
-352 DVNNKYVWGN
+352 D
-362 EKVLSGGI
+362 
-370 GISLLGTQ
+370 LLGRNLVDSDISNGPTCELL
-378 DGSMSAIAKEDCYG
+378 S
-392 VKIKLNTGLVG
+392 GLVG
-403 GLLDAILGLLG
+403 GGLTCRVDFGATIPVGSEVGYYTKGGGLASISLGATKLNAYDTGDNNPQSINTEGGIGVSALVGGAREFSMILTKENAQRLELDLPSGINLLSAVQV
-414 NTHYYYAYS
+414 HYAYS

-453 DDGSVSYSLDRWPSG
+453 DGSVTYSLISWPSG

-475 GNRITGMTV
+475 GNHMTGMTV
-484 NGDYVVQAIYKRG
+484 NGDYVVKAIYTREEK
-497 EETSWSYAVIHR
+497 ETSWSYAVIHR
-509 DKKEAEAGCNTMMIN
+509 NKKEAVAGCNTMMIN
-524 TSANQGQYTVV
+524 TSGNEGQYTVV

-551 NRQNLVDDDYTNYAE
+551 NRQNLVDGDYTNYAE

-581 VHSSQDIAPQGGGK
+581 VHSSQDIAPQGGK

-615 FFFIRLYNDGKEV
+615 FFFIRLYKDGEEV
-628 FSGLTAENDAVGVGL
+628 FSGLTAENDAIGVGL

-652 FYVETDQT
+652 FYVETDKT

-687 PVTCEE
+687 PTTCEE

-717 ETKSSSAASVGSTM
+717 ETKSSSVASVGATT

-766 IRGGQPVGA
+766 IRGGQPLGA

-801 AVASESTSGGLASI
+801 AVASESTSSGLASI

-827 VTPLQDYD
+827 VTPLQDYN

-873 PDDQGGT
+873 LEVQGEI
-880 DGITYKSITEHV
+880 DIVYRDITEHV
-892 CVDETNDLGKVRI
+892 CVDETTYLGNVRI
-905 SVDAQDD
+905 SVDA
-912 KVGTKLTFTCY
+912 KPELLGTELTFTCY

-935 AELQQDDK
+935 AALQQDNN

-978 KRNAADTDWNNWS
+978 KRNASDTDWNNWN

-1006 PTGATR
+1006 PAGATR
-1012 YPNLKAWGSV
+1012 YPNLNAWGSV

-1120 GTDLNGTVAAT
+1120 GTDPNGTVVAT

-1139 AVAQL
+1139 AVAQP

-1156 NEGDGTSYRL
+1156 NDWGTSYRL

-1186 EETLP
+1186 KETLP
-1191 EGARNMNGKFAYEES
+1191 EGARNMNGKFAYEVI
-1206 GFKPENAGRSF
+1206 GFNPENAGSSF
-1217 TFKLRNEEQGAT
+1217 TFELRNEEQGAT
-1229 YFVAGNPFMSYLDIK
+1229 CFVAGNPFMSYLDIK

-1262 ENVFGEEEGLVRIS
+1262 ENIFGGKEGLVRIS
-1276 LSENGN
+1276 LGENGD

-1300 FYVEAS
+1300 FYVEVS
-1306 GDNASDN
+1306 GDYASDN
-1313 VDITYTS
+1313 VNITYTS
-1320 NMFVQPFASTATR
+1320 NMFVQPSASTATR
-1333 SSRSASVPAA
+1333 SSRSASVPTA

-1375 DVITLIDENFMPKV
+1375 DIVSLIDEDFMPKV
-1389 KVYTVAGKR
+1389 KVYTVADKR
-1398 ALDIQKIKNAARVDL
+1398 ALDIQKMSNATRVGL
-1413 GFMVKDGSQQTKFTL
+1413 GFMVKDGSQQTEFTL
-1428 NYGSNWKGWTLVDKQ
+1428 DYGSNWKGWTLVDKQ
-1443 TGNRYLLDGTSL
+1443 TGKRYLLDGTSL

-1460 AMKSNNGRFY
+1460 AMKSNDGRFY

>member
-1 MRVFFQTSRQ
+1 MSVFFQTSRQ
-11 RSFLSACRIARKK
+11 RSFLSACRIAGKK
-24 WSASVPLLLAALL
+24 WSASVPLFLAALL

-52 VQSVEHNG
+52 VQSFEQGG
-60 TRTEDNANTSGLT
+60 TRAEAASTSGLDVVQ
-73 ISGDIKKF
+73 GA
-81 YDDKNNLL
+81 
-89 YSGYTYA
+89 TYGA
-96 PSRRVPLVGEGR
+96 TYKPNCRVPLVGEGR

-138 SVKLTGLAE
+138 SVSLKGLAE
-147 VNTGLP
+147 VNAGLP

-178 DPGGLLSLNVLK
+178 APGGLLSLNVLQ

-203 DGSSTSGSGDDFQL
+203 DGSSTSGSGDNFKL

-250 DVDVLSG
+250 DVEVLSG

-272 AASFGY
+272 AAETYAYPTAKQEKPAHWGTGDLVNKNLNDGPVCELVSGLLGGGLTCRVDFGATIPVGSEVGY
-278 YKEAETNSGLGNTN
+278 YT
-292 NLIDEYPDNS
+292 
-302 EQLSMLGHHELYVD
+302 
-316 FNEKIVKDSEIGFK
+316 
-330 TGGLKTL
+330 TGGGLASISLGATKL
-337 DIDLTGLSLFELTNN
+337 NAYDTGDNN
-352 DVNNKYVWGN
+352 PQSINT
-362 EKVLSGGI
+362 ESGI
-370 GISLLGTQ
+370 GV
-378 DGSMSAIAKEDCYG
+378 SA
-392 VKIKLNTGLVG
+392 LVG
-403 GLLDAILGLLG
+403 GAREFSMILTKKDTRRLELDLPSGINLLSAVKV
-414 NTHYYYAYS
+414 HYAYS

-453 DDGSVSYSLDRWPSG
+453 EGTVIYSLISWPSG

-475 GNRITGMTV
+475 GNHMTGMTV
-484 NGDYVVQAIYKRG
+484 NGDYVVKAVYTREEK
-497 EETSWSYAVIHR
+497 ETSWSYAVIHR
-509 DKKEAEAGCNTMMIN
+509 NKKEAVAGCNTMMIN
-524 TSANQGQYTVV
+524 TSGNEGQYTVV

-551 NRQNLVDDDYTNYAE
+551 NRQNLVDGDYTNYAE

-581 VHSSQDIAPQGGGK
+581 VHSSQDIAPQGGK

-615 FFFIRLYNDGKEV
+615 FFFIRLYKDGEEV

-652 FYVETDQT
+652 FYVETDRT

-717 ETKSSSAASVGSTM
+717 ETKSSSVASVGATT

-766 IRGGQPVGA
+766 IRGGQPLGA

-801 AVASESTSGGLASI
+801 AVASESTSSGLASI

-827 VTPLQDYD
+827 VTPLQDYN

-873 PDDQGGT
+873 LEVQGEIDIVYRG
-880 DGITYKSITEHV
+880 ITEHV
-892 CVDETNDLGKVRI
+892 CVDETTYLGNVRI
-905 SVDAQDD
+905 SVDA
-912 KVGTKLTFTCY
+912 KPELLGTELTFTCY

-935 AELQQDDK
+935 AALQQDNN

-978 KRNAADTDWNNWS
+978 KRNASDTDWNNWN

-1006 PTGATR
+1006 PAGATR
-1012 YPNLKAWGSV
+1012 YPNLNAWGSV

-1120 GTDLNGTVAAT
+1120 GTNGTVAAT
-1131 ADWSRTFN
+1131 VDWSRTFN
-1139 AVAQL
+1139 AVAQP

-1156 NEGDGTSYRL
+1156 NDWGTSYRL

-1186 EETLP
+1186 KETLP
-1191 EGARNMNGKFAYEES
+1191 EGARNMNGKFAYEVI
-1206 GFKPENAGRSF
+1206 GFNPENAGSSF
-1217 TFKLRNEEQGAT
+1217 TFELRNEEQGAT

-1262 ENVFGEEEGLVRIS
+1262 ENIFGGEEGLVRIS
-1276 LSENGN
+1276 LGENGD

-1300 FYVEAS
+1300 FYVEVS
-1306 GDNASDN
+1306 GDYASDN
-1313 VDITYTS
+1313 VNITYTS
-1320 NMFVQPFASTATR
+1320 NMFVQPSASTATR
-1333 SSRSASVPAA
+1333 SSRSASVPTA

-1354 SVSSCSLLRSAGA
+1354 SVSSCSLLHSAGA

-1375 DVITLIDENFMPKV
+1375 DIVSLIDEDFMPKV
-1389 KVYTVAGKR
+1389 KVYTVADKR
-1398 ALDIQKIKNAARVDL
+1398 ALDIQKMSNATRVGL
-1413 GFMVKDGSQQTKFTL
+1413 GFMVKDGSQQTEFTL
-1428 NYGSNWKGWTLVDKQ
+1428 DYGSNWKGWTLVDKQ
-1443 TGNRYLLDGTSL
+1443 TGKRYLLDGTSL

-1460 AMKSNNGRFY
+1460 AMKSNDGRFY

>member
-1 MRVFFQTSRQ
+1 MSVFFQTSRQ
-11 RSFLSACRIARKK
+11 RSFLSACRIAGKK
-24 WSASVPLLLAALL
+24 WSASVPLFLAALL

-52 VQSVEHNG
+52 VQSFEQGG
-60 TRTEDNANTSGLT
+60 TRAEAASTSGL
-73 ISGDIKKF
+73 DVVQ
-81 YDDKNNLL
+81 DA
-89 YSGYTYA
+89 TYGA
-96 PSRRVPLVGEGR
+96 TYKPNCRVPLVGEGR

-138 SVKLTGLAE
+138 FVSLKGLAE
-147 VNTGLP
+147 VNAGLP

-165 DSSNG
+165 DSSNV

-178 DPGGLLSLNVLK
+178 DPGGLLSLNVLQ

-198 KGEEQ
+198 KGKEQ
-203 DGSSTSGSGDDFQL
+203 DGSSTSGSGDNFKL

-272 AASFGY
+272 AAEKHEY
-278 YKEAETNSGLGNTN
+278 PYAEQERPLHPLSKGDLVNES
-292 NLIDEYPDNS
+292 LIDGPVC
-302 EQLSMLGHHELYVD
+302 EL
-316 FNEKIVKDSEIGFK
+316 
-330 TGGLKTL
+330 
-337 DIDLTGLSLFELTNN
+337 
-352 DVNNKYVWGN
+352 
-362 EKVLSGGI
+362 
-370 GISLLGTQ
+370 IS
-378 DGSMSAIAKEDCYG
+378 
-392 VKIKLNTGLVG
+392 
-403 GLLDAILGLLG
+403 GLLG
-414 NTHYYYAYS
+414 GGLTCRVDFGATIPVGSEVGYYTTGGGLASISLGATKLNAYDTSDNNPQSINTESGIGVSALAGGAREFSMILTKKDTRRLELDLPSGINLLSAVQVHYAYS

-453 DDGSVSYSLDRWPSG
+453 DGTVSYSLISWPSG

-475 GNRITGMTV
+475 GNHMTGMTV
-484 NGDYVVQAIYKRG
+484 NGDYVVKAVYTRG
-497 EETSWSYAVIHR
+497 KETSWSYAVIHR
-509 DKKEAEAGCNTMMIN
+509 NKKEAVAGCNTMMIN
-524 TSANQGQYTVV
+524 TSGNEGQYTVV

-544 SLFNKIN
+544 SLFDKIN
-551 NRQNLVDDDYTNYAE
+551 NRQNLVDGDYTNYAE

-581 VHSSQDIAPQGGGK
+581 VHSSQDIAPQGGK

-615 FFFIRLYNDGKEV
+615 FFFIRLYKDGEEV
-628 FSGLTAENDAVGVGL
+628 FSGLTAENDAIGVGL

-652 FYVETDQT
+652 FYVETDKT

-687 PVTCEE
+687 PTTCEE

-717 ETKSSSAASVGSTM
+717 ETKSSSAASVGATM

-792 TIAAYNGGQ
+792 AIAAYNGGQ

-827 VTPLQDYD
+827 VTPLQGYD

-873 PDDQGGT
+873 PDDQGET
-880 DGITYKSITEHV
+880 DIAYKSITEHV
-892 CVDETNDLGKVRI
+892 CVDETTYLGNVRI
-905 SVDAQDD
+905 FVDAQDD

-935 AELQQDDK
+935 AELRQDDK

-978 KRNAADTDWNNWS
+978 KRNASDTDWNNWS

-1006 PTGATR
+1006 PAGATR
-1012 YPNLKAWGSV
+1012 YPDLNAWGSV

-1082 PEMPAYFTPLNGAT
+1082 PEMPAYFTPLKEDT

-1101 HNPVV
+1101 HNPIV
-1106 RQKMYSRAVTTATS
+1106 RQKMYSRSVTTATS
-1120 GTDLNGTVAAT
+1120 GTNGTVVAT

-1139 AVAQL
+1139 AVAQP

-1156 NEGDGTSYRL
+1156 NDWGTSYRL

-1174 YNYYTLSGGWVK
+1174 YNYYTLSGECVK
-1186 EETLP
+1186 KETLP
-1191 EGARNMNGKFAYEES
+1191 VEARNMNGKFAYEVS
-1206 GFKPENAGRSF
+1206 GFNPENAGNSF
-1217 TFKLRNEEQGAT
+1217 TFELRNDGKGAT

-1244 TFLTENKQSV
+1244 TFLTENKQFV

-1262 ENVFGEEEGLVRIS
+1262 ESVFGEEEGLVRIS
-1276 LSENGN
+1276 LGKNGD

-1300 FYVEAS
+1300 FYVEALE
-1306 GDNASDN
+1306 GYTSDN
-1313 VDITYTS
+1313 VNITYTS
-1320 NMFVQPFASTATR
+1320 DMFVQPSASTATR
-1333 SSRSASVPAA
+1333 SSRSASVPTA

-1354 SVSSCSLLRSAGA
+1354 SVSSCSLIRSAGA

-1375 DVITLIDENFMPKV
+1375 DIVSLIDEDFMPKV
-1389 KVYTVAGKR
+1389 KVYTVADKR
-1398 ALDIQKIKNAARVDL
+1398 ALDIQKMSNATRVGL
-1413 GFMVKDGSQQTKFTL
+1413 GFMVKDGSQQTEFTL
-1428 NYGSNWKGWTLVDKQ
+1428 DYGSNWKGWTLVDKQ
-1443 TGNRYLLDGTSL
+1443 TGKRYLLDGTSL

-1460 AMKSNNGRFY
+1460 AMKSNDGRFY

>member
-11 RSFLSACRIARKK
+11 RSFLSACRIAGKK

-52 VQSVEHNG
+52 MQSFEQGG
-60 TRTEDNANTSGLT
+60 TRVNEDEKTSGLT
-73 ISGDIKKF
+73 ISEDIKKF

-138 SVKLTGLAE
+138 SVSLKGLAE
-147 VNTGLP
+147 VNTELP

-190 GFWVKTYL
+190 GFRVKTYL

-203 DGSSTSGSGDDFQL
+203 DVSSTSGNGDSFQL
-217 LNLNLLNVSGGL
+217 VNLNLLNVSGGL

-250 DVDVLSG
+250 DIDVLSG

-272 AASFGY
+272 AAD
-278 YKEAETNSGLGNTN
+278 KH
-292 NLIDEYPDNS
+292 EYPDA
-302 EQLSMLGHHELYVD
+302 EQERPLHALSKGDLVNEDLKDGPVCELVSGLFGGGLTCRVD
-316 FNEKIVKDSEIGFK
+316 FRATIPVGSEVGYYT
-330 TGGLKTL
+330 TGGGLASVSLGKTKL
-337 DIDLTGLSLFELTNN
+337 NAYDTSDNN
-352 DVNNKYVWGN
+352 PQSINT
-362 EKVLSGGI
+362 ESGI
-370 GISLLGTQ
+370 GVSALAGGAREFSMILTKENAQRLELDLPFGINLL
-378 DGSMSAIAKEDCYG
+378 SA
-392 VKIKLNTGLVG
+392 VQV
-403 GLLDAILGLLG
+403 
-414 NTHYYYAYS
+414 HYAYS

-445 YYNLPTPS
+445 YYNLPIPS
-453 DDGSVSYSLDRWPSG
+453 DGSVSYSLDRWPSG

-484 NGDYVVQAIYKRG
+484 NGDYVVKAVYTREG
-497 EETSWSYAVIHR
+497 ETSHSYAVIHR
-509 DKKEAEAGCNTMMIN
+509 NKKEAEAGCNTMMIN
-524 TSANQGQYTVV
+524 TSGNEVQYTVV

-551 NRQNLVDDDYTNYAE
+551 DRPNLVDGDYTNYAE

-581 VHSSQDIAPQGGGK
+581 VHSSKEIAPQGGK

-615 FFFIRLYNDGKEV
+615 FFFIRLYNNGKEV

-687 PVTCEE
+687 PVKCEE

-717 ETKSSSAASVGSTM
+717 ETKSSSAASVGATM

-757 STVAVKFNS
+757 PTVAVKFNS
-766 IRGGQPVGA
+766 IRGGQPLGA
-775 ILRTPGYV
+775 ILRTPGYI
-783 LNASVLQNV
+783 LNVSALQNV

-815 EVISDAGLAYME
+815 EVISDAGLAYIE

-835 EVRISFPSLAD
+835 EVRISFPSLAN

-873 PDDQGGT
+873 PADQGGT

-892 CVDETNDLGKVRI
+892 CVDETNDLGNVRI
-905 SVDAQDD
+905 SVDA
-912 KVGTKLTFTCY
+912 KPELLNKPITFTCY
-923 PYNGNGQKIEQE
+923 PYNGNGQKIEQK
-935 AELQQDDK
+935 AELQKDNDNNV
-943 GYFFELSLPVGD
+943 YFFELSLPVGD

-1022 DKFYGG
+1022 DDFYGG

-1082 PEMPAYFTPLNGAT
+1082 PEMPAYFTPLNEDT

-1106 RQKMYSRAVTTATS
+1106 RQKMYSRAVITATS
-1120 GTDLNGTVAAT
+1120 GEDDPNTIAAT

-1139 AVAQL
+1139 AVAQP

-1156 NEGDGTSYRL
+1156 NDWGTSYRL

-1174 YNYYTLSGGWVK
+1174 YYYYTLSGGRVK
-1186 EETLP
+1186 KETLP
-1191 EGARNMNGKFAYEES
+1191 EGARNMNGKFAYEVS
-1206 GFKPENAGRSF
+1206 GFNPENAGSSF
-1217 TFKLRNEEQGAT
+1217 TFKLRNDKQGDKQGAT
-1229 YFVAGNPFMSYLDIK
+1229 CFVAGNPFMSYLDIK

-1306 GDNASDN
+1306 GDYASDN

-1320 NMFVQPFASTATR
+1320 DMFVQPSASTATR

-1375 DVITLIDENFMPKV
+1375 DVVSLIDEDFMPKV

-1413 GFMVKDGSQQTKFTL
+1413 GFMVKDGSQQTKFIL

>member
-1 MRVFFQTSRQ
+1 MSFKKYRVNFK
-11 RSFLSACRIARKK
+11 A
-24 WSASVPLLLAALL
+24 
-37 TVVFYSCRDEDLLPS
+37 
-52 VQSVEHNG
+52 
-60 TRTEDNANTSGLT
+60 
-73 ISGDIKKF
+73 DIPA
-81 YDDKNNLL
+81 
-89 YSGYTYA
+89 G
-96 PSRRVPLVGEGR
+96 
-108 VINQITKNLVGVLSN
+108 
-123 SDNKLE
+123 
-129 YLVDKNLDN
+129 
-138 SVKLTGLAE
+138 
-147 VNTGLP
+147 
-153 ILSVKDVNRVYY
+153 
-165 DSSNG
+165 
-170 IKVGFLYK
+170 
-178 DPGGLLSLNVLK
+178 
-190 GFWVKTYL
+190 
-198 KGEEQ
+198 
-203 DGSSTSGSGDDFQL
+203 
-217 LNLNLLNVSGGL
+217 
-229 SEISFTTTKP
+229 
-239 FDEVRIGCASI
+239 
-250 DVDVLSG
+250 
-257 LEFYYAFVGENPKKI
+257 
-272 AASFGY
+272 
-278 YKEAETNSGLGNTN
+278 
-292 NLIDEYPDNS
+292 
-302 EQLSMLGHHELYVD
+302 
-316 FNEKIVKDSEIGFK
+316 SEIGFRTSTATLLDVDLGGVTMHALNESNKSQQDEELK
-330 TGGLKTL
+330 TGV
-337 DIDLTGLSLFELTNN
+337 GLS
-352 DVNNKYVWGN
+352 
-362 EKVLSGGI
+362 
-370 GISLLGTQ
+370 
-378 DGSMSAIAKEDCYG
+378 A
-392 VKIKLNTGLVG
+392 VG
-403 GLLDAILGLLG
+403 GNSKNFSFITKEAARGVQIDFPLSVKLEETTI
-414 NTHYYYAYS
+414 HYAYS

-453 DDGSVSYSLDRWPSG
+453 DGSVSYSLISWPSG
-468 ATSPSIS
+468 ATSPSVLD
-475 GNRITGMTV
+475 NHMTGMTV
-484 NGDYVVQAIYKRG
+484 NGDYVIRAVYTREG
-497 EETSWSYAVIHR
+497 ETSHSYAVIHR

-524 TSANQGQYTVV
+524 TSGNEVQYTVV

-544 SLFNKIN
+544 SLFDKIN
-551 NRQNLVDDDYTNYAE
+551 NRQNLVDGDYTNYAE

-581 VHSSQDIAPQGGGK
+581 VHSSQYIAPQGGGK

-615 FFFIRLYNDGKEV
+615 FFFIRLYKDGEEV

-687 PVTCEE
+687 PTTCEE

-717 ETKSSSAASVGSTM
+717 ETKSSSAASVGATM

-766 IRGGQPVGA
+766 IRGGQPLGA

-860 DANGNGIPDCAEE
+860 DANGNGIPDCSEDPE
-873 PDDQGGT
+873 DPDGT
-880 DGITYKSITEHV
+880 DGITYRNITEHV
-892 CVDETNDLGKVRI
+892 CVDGTTYLGKVRI
-905 SVDAQDD
+905 SVDAKPDLL
-912 KVGTKLTFTCY
+912 GSGLTFTCY

-935 AELQQDDK
+935 AELQRDDK

-978 KRNAADTDWNNWS
+978 KRNTANTDWNNWS

-1006 PTGATR
+1006 PAGATR
-1012 YPNLKAWGSV
+1012 YPDLNAWGSV

-1082 PEMPAYFTPLNGAT
+1082 SEMPVYFTPLDGYT
-1096 YREVR
+1096 YPEVR
-1101 HNPVV
+1101 HNPIV

-1120 GTDLNGTVAAT
+1120 GTDLNGTVAST

-1174 YNYYTLSGGWVK
+1174 YNYYTLSGRWVK

-1262 ENVFGEEEGLVRIS
+1262 ETIFGVEEGLVRIS
-1276 LSENGN
+1276 LGENGD
-1282 LSFDVAGEQSNT
+1282 LSFEGYGEQSNT

-1300 FYVEAS
+1300 FYVEVS
-1306 GDNASDN
+1306 GDYASDN
-1313 VDITYTS
+1313 VNITYTS
-1320 NMFVQPFASTATR
+1320 DMFVQPSASTATR

-1375 DVITLIDENFMPKV
+1375 DIVSLIDEDFMPKV
-1389 KVYTVAGKR
+1389 KVYTVADKR
-1398 ALDIQKIKNAARVDL
+1398 ALDIQKMSNATRVGL
-1413 GFMVKDGSQQTKFTL
+1413 GFMVKDGSQQTEFTL
-1428 NYGSNWKGWTLVDKQ
+1428 DYGSNWKGWTLVDKQ
-1443 TGNRYLLDGTSL
+1443 TGKRYLLDGTSL

-1460 AMKSNNGRFY
+1460 AMKSNDGRFY

>member
-1 MRVFFQTSRQ
+1 MSVFFQTSRQ
-11 RSFLSACRIARKK
+11 RSFLSVCRIAGKK
-24 WSASVPLLLAALL
+24 WSASVPLFLAALL

-52 VQSVEHNG
+52 VQSFEQGG
-60 TRTEDNANTSGLT
+60 TRAEAASTSGL
-73 ISGDIKKF
+73 DVVQ
-81 YDDKNNLL
+81 DA
-89 YSGYTYA
+89 TYGA
-96 PSRRVPLVGEGR
+96 TYKPNCRVPLVGEGR

-138 SVKLTGLAE
+138 FVSLKGLAE
-147 VNTGLP
+147 VNAGLP

-178 DPGGLLSLNVLK
+178 DPGGLLSLNVLQ

-198 KGEEQ
+198 KGKEQ
-203 DGSSTSGSGDDFQL
+203 DGSSTSGSGDNFQL

-272 AASFGY
+272 AAE
-278 YKEAETNSGLGNTN
+278 KH
-292 NLIDEYPDNS
+292 EYPYA
-302 EQLSMLGHHELYVD
+302 EQERPLHPLSKGDLV
-316 FNEKIVKDSEIGFK
+316 NES
-330 TGGLKTL
+330 
-337 DIDLTGLSLFELTNN
+337 LT
-352 DVNNKYVWGN
+352 
-362 EKVLSGGI
+362 
-370 GISLLGTQ
+370 
-378 DGSMSAIAKEDCYG
+378 DGPVCE
-392 VKIKLNTGLVG
+392 LVG
-403 GLLDAILGLLG
+403 GLLGGGLTCRVDFGATIPVGSEVGYYTTGGGLASISLGATKLNAYDTSDNNPQSINAESGIGVSALAGGAREFSMILTKKDTRRLELDLPSGINLLSAVQV
-414 NTHYYYAYS
+414 HYAYS

-453 DDGSVSYSLDRWPSG
+453 EGTVIYSLISSPNG
-468 ATSPSIS
+468 VTSPEIS
-475 GNRITGMTV
+475 GNHITGMTV
-484 NGDYVVQAIYKRG
+484 NGDYVVKAVYTR
-497 EETSWSYAVIHR
+497 EEKEISWSYAVIHR
-509 DKKEAEAGCNTMMIN
+509 NKKEAEAGCNTMMIN
-524 TSANQGQYTVV
+524 TSGNEGQYTVV

-551 NRQNLVDDDYTNYAE
+551 NRQNLVDGDYTNYAE

-581 VHSSQDIAPQGGGK
+581 VHSSQDIALQGGGK

-615 FFFIRLYNDGKEV
+615 FFFIRLYKDGKEV

-652 FYVETDQT
+652 FYVETDRT

-717 ETKSSSAASVGSTM
+717 ETKSSSVASVGATT

-757 STVAVKFNS
+757 PTVAVKFNS
-766 IRGGQPVGA
+766 IRGGQPLGA

-801 AVASESTSGGLASI
+801 AVASESTSSGLASI

-827 VTPLQDYD
+827 VTPLQDYN

-873 PDDQGGT
+873 LEVQGEI
-880 DGITYKSITEHV
+880 DIVYRDITEHV
-892 CVDETNDLGKVRI
+892 CVDKTTYLGNVRI
-905 SVDAQDD
+905 SVDA
-912 KVGTKLTFTCY
+912 KPELLGTELTFTCY

-935 AELQQDDK
+935 AALQQDNN

-966 LRAQVHPLKTTW
+966 LRAQVHPQKTTW
-978 KRNAADTDWNNWS
+978 KRNALDTDWNNWN

-1006 PTGATR
+1006 PAGATR
-1012 YPNLKAWGSV
+1012 YPNLNAWGSV

-1120 GTDLNGTVAAT
+1120 GTDPNGTVVAT

-1139 AVAQL
+1139 AVAQP

-1156 NEGDGTSYRL
+1156 NDWGTSYRL

-1186 EETLP
+1186 KETLP
-1191 EGARNMNGKFAYEES
+1191 EGARNMNGKFAYEVI
-1206 GFKPENAGRSF
+1206 GFNPENAGSSF
-1217 TFKLRNEEQGAT
+1217 TFELRNEEQGAT
-1229 YFVAGNPFMSYLDIK
+1229 CFVAGNPFMSYLDIK

-1262 ENVFGEEEGLVRIS
+1262 ENIFGGKEGLVRIS
-1276 LSENGN
+1276 LGENGD

-1300 FYVEAS
+1300 FYVEVS
-1306 GDNASDN
+1306 GDYASDN
-1313 VDITYTS
+1313 VNITYTS
-1320 NMFVQPFASTATR
+1320 NMFVQPSASTATR
-1333 SSRSASVPAA
+1333 SSRSASVPTA

-1375 DVITLIDENFMPKV
+1375 DIVSLIDEDFMPKV
-1389 KVYTVAGKR
+1389 KVYTVADKR
-1398 ALDIQKIKNAARVDL
+1398 ALDIQKMSNATRVGL
-1413 GFMVKDGSQQTKFTL
+1413 GFMVKDGSQQTEFTL
-1428 NYGSNWKGWTLVDKQ
+1428 DYGSNWKGWTLVDKQ
-1443 TGNRYLLDGTSL
+1443 TGKRYLLDGTSL

-1460 AMKSNNGRFY
+1460 AMKSNDGRFY

>member
-1 MRVFFQTSRQ
+1 MSVFFQTSRQ
-11 RSFLSACRIARKK
+11 RSFLSACRIAGKK
-24 WSASVPLLLAALL
+24 WSASVPLFLAALL

-52 VQSVEHNG
+52 VQSFEQGG
-60 TRTEDNANTSGLT
+60 TRAEAASTSGL
-73 ISGDIKKF
+73 DVVQ
-81 YDDKNNLL
+81 DA
-89 YSGYTYA
+89 TYGA
-96 PSRRVPLVGEGR
+96 TYKPNCRVPLVGEGR

-138 SVKLTGLAE
+138 FVSLKGLAE
-147 VNTGLP
+147 VNAGLP

-165 DSSNG
+165 DSSNV

-178 DPGGLLSLNVLK
+178 DPGGLLSLDVLK

-203 DGSSTSGSGDDFQL
+203 DGSSTLGSGENFQL

-250 DVDVLSG
+250 SVEVLSG

-272 AASFGY
+272 AAEKHEYPYAEQERPLHPLSKGDLVNESLTDGPVCELISGLFGGLTCRVDFGATIPVGSEVGY
-278 YKEAETNSGLGNTN
+278 YTKG
-292 NLIDEYPDNS
+292 
-302 EQLSMLGHHELYVD
+302 
-316 FNEKIVKDSEIGFK
+316 
-330 TGGLKTL
+330 GGLASISLGATKL
-337 DIDLTGLSLFELTNN
+337 NAYDTGDNN
-352 DVNNKYVWGN
+352 PQSINT
-362 EKVLSGGI
+362 ESGI
-370 GISLLGTQ
+370 GVSALAGGAREFSMILTKENAQRLELDLPSGINLL
-378 DGSMSAIAKEDCYG
+378 SA
-392 VKIKLNTGLVG
+392 VRV
-403 GLLDAILGLLG
+403 
-414 NTHYYYAYS
+414 HYAYS

-453 DDGSVSYSLDRWPSG
+453 EGSVTYSLISWPSG

-475 GNRITGMTV
+475 GNHMTGMTV
-484 NGDYVVQAIYKRG
+484 NGDYVVKAVYTR
-497 EETSWSYAVIHR
+497 EEKEISWSYAVIHR
-509 DKKEAEAGCNTMMIN
+509 NKKEAVAGCNTMMIN

-551 NRQNLVDDDYTNYAE
+551 NRQNLVDGDYTNYAE

-581 VHSSQDIAPQGGGK
+581 VHSSQDIAPQGGK

-615 FFFIRLYNDGKEV
+615 FFFIRLYKDGEEV

-687 PVTCEE
+687 PTTCEE

-717 ETKSSSAASVGSTM
+717 ETKSSSAASVGATM

-792 TIAAYNGGQ
+792 AIAAYNGGQ

-873 PDDQGGT
+873 PDDQGET
-880 DGITYKSITEHV
+880 DIAYKSITEHV
-892 CVDETNDLGKVRI
+892 CVDETTYLGNVRI
-905 SVDAQDD
+905 FVDA
-912 KVGTKLTFTCY
+912 KPELLGTELTFTCY

-935 AELQQDDK
+935 AALQQDNN

-978 KRNAADTDWNNWS
+978 KRNALDTDWNNWN

-1006 PTGATR
+1006 PAGATR
-1012 YPNLKAWGSV
+1012 YPNLNAWGSV

-1120 GTDLNGTVAAT
+1120 GTDPNGTVVAT

-1139 AVAQL
+1139 AVAQP

-1156 NEGDGTSYRL
+1156 NDWGTSYRL

-1186 EETLP
+1186 KETLP
-1191 EGARNMNGKFAYEES
+1191 EGARNMNGKFAYEVI
-1206 GFKPENAGRSF
+1206 GFNPENAGSSF
-1217 TFKLRNEEQGAT
+1217 TFELRNEEQGAT
-1229 YFVAGNPFMSYLDIK
+1229 CFVAGNPFMSYLDIK

-1262 ENVFGEEEGLVRIS
+1262 ENIFGGKEGLVRIS
-1276 LSENGN
+1276 LGENGD

-1300 FYVEAS
+1300 FYVEVS
-1306 GDNASDN
+1306 GDYASDN
-1313 VDITYTS
+1313 VNITYTS
-1320 NMFVQPFASTATR
+1320 NMFVQPSASTATR
-1333 SSRSASVPAA
+1333 SSRSASVPTA

-1354 SVSSCSLLRSAGA
+1354 SVSSCSLLHSAGA

-1375 DVITLIDENFMPKV
+1375 DIVSLIDEDFMPKV
-1389 KVYTVAGKR
+1389 KVYTVADKR
-1398 ALDIQKIKNAARVDL
+1398 ALDIQKMSNATRVGL
-1413 GFMVKDGSQQTKFTL
+1413 GFMVKDGSQQTEFTL
-1428 NYGSNWKGWTLVDKQ
+1428 DYGSNWKGWTLVDKQ
-1443 TGNRYLLDGTSL
+1443 TGKRYLLDGTSL

-1460 AMKSNNGRFY
+1460 AMKSNDGRFY